1 MKVAKFEIFGAV
13 QGVGFRP
20 FVYKLSVDLGLKGE
34 VYNDGE
40 GVKII
45 VCADLS
51 ELQKSSIDKNFAPL
65 NLNEPN
71 SNEIQAQKV
80 SSSAAR
86 SLNSAESDSNKA
98 ANSSLNFA
106 SSNLN
111 ESSFSPQNAPNSPS
125 DLTGLPRDLAN
136 NLANLPDLDLTS
148 DSQAAASEKF
158 LPNLFETDLNEQDSI
173 LPASSDQ
180 NFVVQNSSQ
189 QRGISQNESPQGLQN
204 IKRDL
209 LGAKEDLK
217 GFKRNPQSTEQNPRE
232 EEILKIFEQRLRS
245 EAPPLC
251 RIDRIIR
258 TDLNTQDF
266 AQNFTDF
273 KITQSKEGRKFNP
286 ILPDFAICDQCKKEF
301 YDPQNPR
308 FHYPFINCTDC
319 GPRLSIIAALPY
331 DRANTT
337 MRAFEM
343 CEFCRGEYTDPLTR
357 RYHAEPISCPHCG
370 PQLFLCSAGG
380 EILSSGKEAIAR
392 TAELLRRG
400 QIGAIKGMGGFHI
413 VCDATNERAVRML
426 RTLKKRPS
434 KPFAI
439 MCRDAAQVWRA
450 ASLSAEEEALIDCN
464 VKPIVILKKREFV
477 WHTEA
482 GFAADFG
489 TQNLKARGENFISPR
504 FAGEQ
509 EESAQG
515 QGSALQNLRNLAA
528 QNFSTH
534 NAGVC
539 AEQGGLHSAQIFS
552 KTARRNFACDMLAAD
567 DSQSTAN
574 ESERAYDG
582 SDLQR
587 AAKNLSLPQA
597 EGGLELRHTTDK
609 LNLQPAADSQDL
621 RCVVNGLDSR
631 LATDKSISQNSANIQ
646 GLRHAANANLQSMDA
661 NSSLLQVAGE
671 LEPRQ
676 IINEPNLQLAAD
688 NRNSQCVAS
697 EPSPQQTINLQ
708 GSCSAQACTPDA
720 RGAHS
725 DSEGDFVR
733 LPASFSAIFKAGA
746 IFIAPSMAPNL
757 NKIGIFL
764 ANTGV
769 HLLLFEYFDR
779 PIVATSANISGEP
792 IIFNAEE
799 LRAKLGGVISFY
811 LDNDREILTPSDDSI
826 AFLQEFKK
834 EAASANVNDRTNDIY
849 TLETKAHSENMAQN
863 FEAPHTMSLPSID
876 TKSDLNVIIKR
887 QLNENTSNSKSDAL
901 KRANFKQSSKC
912 DPSEG
917 LQSSQ
922 VAVCE
927 LKNSQNLS
935 EKAKNE
941 QESAALGS
949 ICDAT
954 IADESTDAAIDSCD
968 AFSDDGRDVVA
979 SNDERDG
986 ASLNFKNSTTL
997 IDMKRRSPENAKNFK
1012 KAKGEQGAATL
1023 SDKFGAAPSNLK
1035 SDVAA
1040 SSEVKHNIAVPDSE
1054 RFVTSNSK
1062 RDATPG
1068 SQDTTLNFK
1077 NGVAALNFKSAND
1090 QASGIL
1096 NHALFLRTSRGMN
1109 PKIFPSKFQLK
1120 GTFLALGAELKN
1132 EFAIYKDGQ
1141 IFISPYIGDLKNVA
1155 TNERFF
1161 ALLNMF
1167 VRAYELK
1174 FDAVIADLHPQF
1186 SHTRFFEQRGYPVI
1200 RYQHHFAHLVSNLAQ
1215 NELLFSG
1222 KKYLGFCFDGTGYGT
1237 DGKIWGGEVMIF
1249 NEFGFNRVAKFDEIA
1264 LLGGENAI
1272 KNIYKLA
1279 LALIFKFNAKGAA
1292 HEFLAKFNAS
1302 EVANLEKITPRA
1314 VRSSSLGRLFDAF
1327 AAIICDLRAVSFDGE
1342 AGMRLENL
1350 YIDGCEQSYKFALK
1364 RANGVG
1370 VLSEKS
1376 LVGSVASP
1384 SEKFVAAKNPIRSA
1398 EREDKSGVCRGNSI
1412 DAAVRIAENFIGPI
1426 NRDSRATNSNSG
1438 ERFAAANVCSA
1449 AGKTENST
1457 SNSEAYDAEQNFA
1470 YAPNSTSARSLNSA
1484 GEINYDLSI
1493 NTANSTANSISN
1505 AAANS
1510 SDGEAPW
1517 SFGDECYVIDYK
1529 EAFLQALHDEPRLA
1543 ATKFI
1548 NAIANFIAE
1557 FAEGFG
1563 LEVVLSGGVF
1573 QNATLLNL
1581 TCEKLRARGIKFHLN
1596 RAVPCNDSGI
1606 AYGQLAAYISEI
1618 SR

>member
-1 MKVAKFEIFGAV
+1 MKVAKFEVFGAV

-20 FVYKLSVDLGLKGE
+20 FVYKLAVDLGLKGE

-51 ELQKSSIDKNFAPL
+51 EPQKGSIDKNSAPL
-65 NLNEPN
+65 NLDEPN

-80 SSSAAR
+80 SLSAAR

-98 ANSSLNFA
+98 ANSSQNFA

-111 ESSFSPQNAPNSPS
+111 ESPFSPQSAPSLPN
-125 DLTGLPRDLAN
+125 DLTGLSRDLSN
-136 NLANLPDLDLTS
+136 DLASLPDLDLTS
-148 DSQAAASEKF
+148 NLQAAASEKF
-158 LPNLFETDLNEQDSI
+158 LPNLFETDLNKQSSI
-173 LPASSDQ
+173 LPASLDQ
-180 NFVVQNSSQ
+180 NFVMQNSSQ
-189 QRGISQNESPQGLQN
+189 QCGTSQNESLQDLQN
-204 IKRDL
+204 TKCDLQDAKRDL
-209 LGAKEDLK
+209 Q
-217 GFKRNPQSTEQNPRE
+217 GFKYDSQSAEQDLCE
-232 EEILKIFEQRLRS
+232 EEILKIFERCLRS

-251 RIDRIIR
+251 RIDKIIR
-258 TDLNTQDF
+258 TDLNTQYF
-266 AQNFTDF
+266 TQNFTDF

-370 PQLFLCSAGG
+370 PQLFLCGADG
-380 EILSSGKEAIAR
+380 EILSSGEDAIAR

-439 MCRDAAQVWRA
+439 MCRDAAQAGRT

-477 WHTEA
+477 WRTEA

-489 TQNLKARGENFISPR
+489 AQNLKAQGENFISPR

-515 QGSALQNLRNLAA
+515 QGSALRNLRNSVE
-528 QNFSTH
+528 QNFSTQ
-534 NAGVC
+534 NVGVC

-552 KTARRNFACDMLAAD
+552 KTARRSFACDESVAD
-567 DSQSTAN
+567 KSSSRSAENELGCGSNGSGSQC
-574 ESERAYDG
+574 
-582 SDLQR
+582 

-597 EGGLELRHTTDK
+597 EGELELRHTTNN
-609 LNLQPAADSQDL
+609 LNLQSAVDSQDS
-621 RCVVNGLDSR
+621 RCAANEPDSR
-631 LATDKSISQNSANIQ
+631 LATDESISQNLANIQ
-646 GLRHAANANLQSMDA
+646 SLRHAANKADLQRS
-661 NSSLLQVAGE
+661 
-671 LEPRQ
+671 
-676 IINEPNLQLAAD
+676 
-688 NRNSQCVAS
+688 AS

-708 GSCSAQACTPDA
+708 GSCSAQACTADA

-725 DSEGDFVR
+725 DSESDFVR
-733 LPASFSAIFKAGA
+733 LPASFSAIFRASA
-746 IFIAPSMAPNL
+746 IFIAPSVAPNL

-792 IIFNAEE
+792 IIFNAKE

-826 AFLQEFKK
+826 AFLPQF
-834 EAASANVNDRTNDIY
+834 EARVSAPASKTTCNSSKISEPLPTY
-849 TLETKAHSENMAQN
+849 TEMKNSVQNLILAQN
-863 FEAPHTMSLPSID
+863 FVTNSATAQTLIAPQNFKENSTDGLNFESSQRLFDTDTSRDTANFTSGTSCCATNSAPQENQNDANSAAETNSD
-876 TKSDLNVIIKR
+876 CETKSARAASI
-887 QLNENTSNSKSDAL
+887 SNSAGALNSTNAVNLADAAKPANTTNLASYTNHSAESDAL
-901 KRANFKQSSKC
+901 DR
-912 DPSEG
+912 
-917 LQSSQ
+917 
-922 VAVCE
+922 
-927 LKNSQNLS
+927 
-935 EKAKNE
+935 
-941 QESAALGS
+941 
-949 ICDAT
+949 
-954 IADESTDAAIDSCD
+954 
-968 AFSDDGRDVVA
+968 
-979 SNDERDG
+979 
-986 ASLNFKNSTTL
+986 
-997 IDMKRRSPENAKNFK
+997 
-1012 KAKGEQGAATL
+1012 
-1023 SDKFGAAPSNLK
+1023 
-1035 SDVAA
+1035 
-1040 SSEVKHNIAVPDSE
+1040 
-1054 RFVTSNSK
+1054 
-1062 RDATPG
+1062 
-1068 SQDTTLNFK
+1068 
-1077 NGVAALNFKSAND
+1077 
-1090 QASGIL
+1090 
-1096 NHALFLRTSRGMN
+1096 ALFLRTSRGMN
-1109 PKIFPSKFQLK
+1109 PKIFPSKFHLK

-1161 ALLNMF
+1161 ALLDMF

-1186 SHTRFFEQRGYPVI
+1186 SHTRFFEQRGYPVV
-1200 RYQHHFAHLVSNLAQ
+1200 RYQHHFAHLVSSLAQ
-1215 NELLFSG
+1215 NDLLFSG

-1237 DGKIWGGEVMIF
+1237 DGTIWGGEVMLF
-1249 NEFGFNRVAKFDEIA
+1249 DPRGYRRVAKFDEIA
-1264 LLGGENAI
+1264 LIGGENAI

-1279 LALIFKFNAKGAA
+1279 LALVFKFNAKGAA
-1292 HEFLAKFNAS
+1292 REFLAKFSAS
-1302 EVANLEKITPRA
+1302 EVANLEKIAPRV

-1327 AAIICDLRAVSFDGE
+1327 AAVICDLRAISFDGE

-1350 YIDGCEQSYKFALK
+1350 YIEGCEQSYRFALK
-1364 RANGVG
+1364 RANGVV
-1370 VLSEKS
+1370 VLSDKS
-1376 LVGSVASP
+1376 HVGGVASP

-1398 EREDKSGVCRGNSI
+1398 ERNDSSSVCAGNST
-1412 DAAVRIAENFIGPI
+1412 DGAVGVAENF
-1426 NRDSRATNSNSG
+1426 NDSIDCNSCPANFASG

-1484 GEINYDLSI
+1484 GEINYNLSI

-1517 SFGDECYVIDYK
+1517 SLGDECYVIDYK
-1529 EAFLQALHDEPRLA
+1529 EAFLQALSDEPRLA

-1548 NAIANFIAE
+1548 NAIANFIAK

-1563 LEVVLSGGVF
+1563 LEVALSGGVF

-1581 TCEKLRARGIKFHLN
+1581 TCEKLRERGIKFHLN
-1596 RAVPCNDSGI
+1596 RAIPCNDSGI
-1606 AYGQLAAYISEI
+1606 AYGQLAAYLSEI

>member
-1 MKVAKFEIFGAV
+1 MKAAKFEVFGAV

-20 FVYKLSVDLGLKGE
+20 FVYKLAVDLGLKGE

-45 VCADLS
+45 VCADLFGA
-51 ELQKSSIDKNFAPL
+51 QQNPVDKNFAPL
-65 NLNEPN
+65 NLDESN

-80 SSSAAR
+80 SLSAAR
-86 SLNSAESDSNKA
+86 SLNSTEADSGETA
-98 ANSSLNFA
+98 SSSLNFTG
-106 SSNLN
+106 SNL
-111 ESSFSPQNAPNSPS
+111 SQDSISPQSAPN
-125 DLTGLPRDLAN
+125 LPNNSVGSLRDLAN
-136 NLANLPDLDLTS
+136 DLANLPDLTSLPHDLTG

-158 LPNLFETDLNEQDSI
+158 LPNLSELNLNGQGSI
-173 LPASSDQ
+173 LPALPEQ
-180 NFVVQNSSQ
+180 NLCSQ
-189 QRGISQNESPQGLQN
+189 DLQ
-204 IKRDL
+204 DS
-209 LGAKEDLK
+209 
-217 GFKRNPQSTEQNPRE
+217 KRNLQSTEQDLPE

-258 TDLNTQDF
+258 ADINTQDF

-343 CEFCRGEYTDPLTR
+343 CEFCRGEYTNPLTR

-370 PQLFLCSAGG
+370 PQLFLCGTGG
-380 EILSSGKEAIAR
+380 EILSSGEEAIAY

-426 RTLKKRPS
+426 RMLKKRPS

-439 MCRDAAQVWRA
+439 MCRDAAQAWRT

-477 WHTEA
+477 WRTEA

-489 TQNLKARGENFISPR
+489 TQTSKAKGENTISPK
-504 FAGEQ
+504 FTSEQ
-509 EESAQG
+509 EDSAQG
-515 QGSALQNLRNLAA
+515 QGFVLQNLRNCAA
-528 QNFSTH
+528 QNF
-534 NAGVC
+534 NMQNVGVC

-552 KTARRNFACDMLAAD
+552 KPARRSFACDASIAG
-567 DSQSTAN
+567 DSRSAEN
-574 ESERAYDG
+574 ELGRASNKSG
-582 SDLQR
+582 LQC

-597 EGGLELRHTTDK
+597 EGELELRHIANE
-609 LNLQPAADSQDL
+609 LNLQSAADSQDSQFAAK
-621 RCVVNGLDSR
+621 RSDSW
-631 LATDKSISQNSANIQ
+631 LATDESISQNSANMQ
-646 GLRHAANANLQSMDA
+646 GLRYAANANLQSIDA

-671 LEPRQ
+671 LEQRQ
-676 IINEPNLQLAAD
+676 TINEPNLQLAAD

-708 GSCSAQACTPDA
+708 GSCSAQVCTTDV
-720 RGAHS
+720 RSAHS
-725 DSEGDFVR
+725 DSEVDFVR
-733 LPASFSAIFKAGA
+733 LPASFSAIFRAGA
-746 IFIAPSMAPNL
+746 IFIAPSVAPNL

-799 LRAKLGGVISFY
+799 LREKLGGVISFY

-826 AFLQEFKK
+826 AFLPQF
-834 EAASANVNDRTNDIY
+834 EARASAPSSKTAHNSGKISAPLPTY
-849 TLETKAHSENMAQN
+849 TEIRSSAQN
-863 FEAPHTMSLPSID
+863 SILAQNSVINSADAQTLTAPQ
-876 TKSDLNVIIKR
+876 NF
-887 QLNENTSNSKSDAL
+887 NEN
-901 KRANFKQSSKC
+901 
-912 DPSEG
+912 
-917 LQSSQ
+917 
-922 VAVCE
+922 
-927 LKNSQNLS
+927 
-935 EKAKNE
+935 
-941 QESAALGS
+941 SA
-949 ICDAT
+949 
-954 IADESTDAAIDSCD
+954 
-968 AFSDDGRDVVA
+968 DGRDCESSQRVFDTDTSRDTA
-979 SNDERDG
+979 NFTSGTSCRAINSAPQKNQNDANSAAEINSDCETKSARG
-986 ASLNFKNSTTL
+986 ASISNSASALNST
-997 IDMKRRSPENAKNFK
+997 NAANL
-1012 KAKGEQGAATL
+1012 ADAA
-1023 SDKFGAAPSNLK
+1023 
-1035 SDVAA
+1035 
-1040 SSEVKHNIAVPDSE
+1040 
-1054 RFVTSNSK
+1054 
-1062 RDATPG
+1062 
-1068 SQDTTLNFK
+1068 
-1077 NGVAALNFKSAND
+1077 KSANTANS
-1090 QASGIL
+1090 ASYTNL
-1096 NHALFLRTSRGMN
+1096 SAEADALDRALFLRTSRGMN

-1161 ALLNMF
+1161 ALLDMF

-1186 SHTRFFEQRGYPVI
+1186 SHTRFFEQRGYPVV

-1215 NELLFSG
+1215 NDLLSSG

-1237 DGKIWGGEVMIF
+1237 DGTIWGGEVMVF
-1249 NEFGFNRVAKFDEIA
+1249 DPRGYRRVAKFDEIA
-1264 LLGGENAI
+1264 LIGGENAI

-1279 LALIFKFNAKGAA
+1279 LALVFKFNVKDAA
-1292 HEFLAKFNAS
+1292 REFLAKFSAS
-1302 EVANLEKITPRA
+1302 EVANLEKIAPRA

-1327 AAIICDLRAVSFDGE
+1327 AAVICDLRAVSFDGE

-1350 YIDGCEQSYKFALK
+1350 YIQGCEQSYKFRLK
-1364 RANGVG
+1364 KAG
-1370 VLSEKS
+1370 
-1376 LVGSVASP
+1376 
-1384 SEKFVAAKNPIRSA
+1384 
-1398 EREDKSGVCRGNSI
+1398 
-1412 DAAVRIAENFIGPI
+1412 ENFIQNAPYSASQQRGADDLRHETQREAGQGVLNVQ
-1426 NRDSRATNSNSG
+1426 NRSGAKNSCALQGDFKKLEGDTASKDWLEWAARNIAGSDEKNTNV
-1438 ERFAAANVCSA
+1438 AANFIEQASA
-1449 AGKTENST
+1449 MNLI
-1457 SNSEAYDAEQNFA
+1457 NSE
-1470 YAPNSTSARSLNSA
+1470 SK
-1484 GEINYDLSI
+1484 
-1493 NTANSTANSISN
+1493 N
-1505 AAANS
+1505 AADADQSPQN
-1510 SDGEAPW
+1510 ETCAP
-1517 SFGDECYVIDYK
+1517 SFEGECYVIDYE
-1529 EAFLQALHDEPRLA
+1529 EAFLQALNDEPRLA

-1548 NAIANFIAE
+1548 NGLANFIAE
-1557 FAEGFG
+1557 FADGFE

-1581 TCEKLRARGIKFHLN
+1581 TCKKLRERGIKFHLN
-1596 RAVPCNDSGI
+1596 CKIPCNDSGI
-1606 AYGQLAAYISEI
+1606 AYGQLAAYLSEI

>member
-1 MKVAKFEIFGAV
+1 MLAKQFLRRTIYESTCMKAAKFEVFGAV

-20 FVYKLSVDLGLKGE
+20 FVYKLAVDLGLKGE

-51 ELQKSSIDKNFAPL
+51 ELQKGSIDKNSAPL

-86 SLNSAESDSNKA
+86 SLNSAESDSNKT

-111 ESSFSPQNAPNSPS
+111 ENSFSPHSTPSLPN
-125 DLTGLPRDLAN
+125 DLTGSSRDLAN
-136 NLANLPDLDLTS
+136 GLAGMPDLTS
-148 DSQAAASEKF
+148 LPHDLTDDLQAAASEKF
-158 LPNLFETDLNEQDSI
+158 LPNLFETDLNEQGSI

-180 NFVVQNSSQ
+180 NFIVQNSSQ
-189 QRGISQNESPQGLQN
+189 QCGISHNESLQDLQN
-204 IKRDL
+204 IKYDL
-209 LGAKEDLK
+209 QGAKGNLQ
-217 GFKRNPQSTEQNPRE
+217 GFKHDSQSVEQDLRE
-232 EEILKIFEQRLRS
+232 AEILKIFEQRLRS

-258 TDLNTQDF
+258 TEINTQDF
-266 AQNFTDF
+266 TQNFTDF

-331 DRANTT
+331 DRSNTT

-370 PQLFLCSAGG
+370 PQLFLCGAGG
-380 EILSSGKEAIAR
+380 EILSSGAEAIAL

-439 MCRDAAQVWRA
+439 MCRDAAQAGRT
-450 ASLSAEEEALIDCN
+450 ASLSAEEKALINSN

-477 WHTEA
+477 WRTLA

-489 TQNLKARGENFISPR
+489 TQNLKAQSKNPISPR

-509 EESAQG
+509 EKSAQG
-515 QGSALQNLRNLAA
+515 QGSELQNLRNSAA
-528 QNFSTH
+528 QNFSTQ
-534 NAGVC
+534 NAEVF
-539 AEQGGLHSAQIFS
+539 AEQGVLQSAQILS

-574 ESERAYDG
+574 ESERAYDR
-582 SDLQR
+582 SDLQH
-587 AAKNLSLPQA
+587 AAKNLSSPQV
-597 EGGLELRHTTDK
+597 EGGLELHQAIDK
-609 LNLQPAADSQDL
+609 LNLQSAVDG
-621 RCVVNGLDSR
+621 RDSR
-631 LATDKSISQNSANIQ
+631 CAANELDFWLATDESISQNSADIQ
-646 GLRHAANANLQSMDA
+646 GLRHAEDGIDLQR
-661 NSSLLQVAGE
+661 VA
-671 LEPRQ
+671 
-676 IINEPNLQLAAD
+676 
-688 NRNSQCVAS
+688 C
-697 EPSPQQTINLQ
+697 EPSPQQTINSQ
-708 GSCSAQACTPDA
+708 DSCSAQMCVAEA
-720 RGAHS
+720 HGAYS
-725 DSEGDFVR
+725 DNGGDFVR

-746 IFIAPSMAPNL
+746 IFIAPSVAPNL

-792 IIFNAEE
+792 IIFSGEE

-811 LDNDREILTPSDDSI
+811 LDNDRKILTPSDDSI
-826 AFLQEFKK
+826 AFLPPFEAQTLAPDSKTACNSNAISESLPTCVKTENSAKNLTLAQNSATAQTLIAPQNFKENFADRRNFENSQRPSDTDASCDVVNFTSK
-834 EAASANVNDRTNDIY
+834 TSCDGTNSAPQKNQDDVNSAAEVKPVCETKSACAADLANLANEVNFTSSANFANAAKPASSANLVRCTNFS
-849 TLETKAHSENMAQN
+849 A
-863 FEAPHTMSLPSID
+863 EAD
-876 TKSDLNVIIKR
+876 
-887 QLNENTSNSKSDAL
+887 
-901 KRANFKQSSKC
+901 
-912 DPSEG
+912 
-917 LQSSQ
+917 
-922 VAVCE
+922 
-927 LKNSQNLS
+927 
-935 EKAKNE
+935 
-941 QESAALGS
+941 
-949 ICDAT
+949 
-954 IADESTDAAIDSCD
+954 
-968 AFSDDGRDVVA
+968 
-979 SNDERDG
+979 
-986 ASLNFKNSTTL
+986 SLN
-997 IDMKRRSPENAKNFK
+997 R
-1012 KAKGEQGAATL
+1012 
-1023 SDKFGAAPSNLK
+1023 
-1035 SDVAA
+1035 
-1040 SSEVKHNIAVPDSE
+1040 
-1054 RFVTSNSK
+1054 
-1062 RDATPG
+1062 
-1068 SQDTTLNFK
+1068 
-1077 NGVAALNFKSAND
+1077 
-1090 QASGIL
+1090 
-1096 NHALFLRTSRGMN
+1096 ALFLRTSRGMN

-1132 EFAIYKDGQ
+1132 QFAIYKDGQ

-1161 ALLNMF
+1161 ALLDMF

-1186 SHTRFFEQRGYPVI
+1186 SHTRFFEQRGYPVV

-1215 NELLFSG
+1215 NDLLFSG

-1237 DGKIWGGEVMIF
+1237 DGTIWGGEVMIF
-1249 NEFGFNRVAKFDEIA
+1249 DPHGYRRVAKFDEIA
-1264 LLGGENAI
+1264 LIGGENAI

-1279 LALIFKFNAKGAA
+1279 LALIFKFDAKNAAR
-1292 HEFLAKFNAS
+1292 EFLAKFNAS
-1302 EVANLEKITPRA
+1302 EVANLEKIAPRA

-1327 AAIICDLRAVSFDGE
+1327 AAVICDLRAVSFDGE

-1350 YIDGCEQSYKFALK
+1350 YIQGCEQSYKFRLK
-1364 RANGVG
+1364 KAG
-1370 VLSEKS
+1370 
-1376 LVGSVASP
+1376 
-1384 SEKFVAAKNPIRSA
+1384 
-1398 EREDKSGVCRGNSI
+1398 
-1412 DAAVRIAENFIGPI
+1412 ENFIQNAPHFALQQQSADDLAREAGQGGL
-1426 NRDSRATNSNSG
+1426 NAQNHSGVKDSCALQGDFKELVNDTASKG
-1438 ERFAAANVCSA
+1438 KLGSA
-1449 AGKTENST
+1449 AQNIAEGSGKKDES
-1457 SNSEAYDAEQNFA
+1457 
-1470 YAPNSTSARSLNSA
+1470 SA
-1484 GEINYDLSI
+1484 
-1493 NTANSTANSISN
+1493 ANSINQASALNLINSESKN
-1505 AAANS
+1505 AADADQILQN
-1510 SDGEAPW
+1510 GACAP
-1517 SFGDECYVIDYK
+1517 SFEGECYVIDYE
-1529 EAFLQALHDEPRLA
+1529 EAFLQALRDEPRLA

-1548 NAIANFIAE
+1548 NAIANFITD
-1557 FAEGFG
+1557 FAEGAG
-1563 LEVVLSGGVF
+1563 LEVALSGGVF

-1596 RAVPCNDSGI
+1596 RAIPCNDSGI
-1606 AYGQLAAYISEI
+1606 AYGQLAAYLSEI

>member
-1 MKVAKFEIFGAV
+1 MKAAKFEIFGAV

-20 FVYKLSVDLGLKGE
+20 FVYKLAVDLGLKGK

-45 VCADLS
+45 VCADLFGAQQNS
-51 ELQKSSIDKNFAPL
+51 VDKNFAPL
-65 NLNEPN
+65 NLDEPN

-80 SSSAAR
+80 SLSAAR
-86 SLNSAESDSNKA
+86 SLNSTKSDSNETA
-98 ANSSLNFA
+98 SSSLNFTGL
-106 SSNLN
+106 NLN
-111 ESSFSPQNAPNSPS
+111 LNSISPQSAPN
-125 DLTGLPRDLAN
+125 LPNDSAGSLRDLAN
-136 NLANLPDLDLTS
+136 DLANPPDLTS
-148 DSQAAASEKF
+148 LPHDLARDFQAAASEKF
-158 LPNLFETDLNEQDSI
+158 LPNLSELNLNGQGSISPALPEQNLRSQDLQDS
-173 LPASSDQ
+173 
-180 NFVVQNSSQ
+180 
-189 QRGISQNESPQGLQN
+189 
-204 IKRDL
+204 
-209 LGAKEDLK
+209 
-217 GFKRNPQSTEQNPRE
+217 KRNPQSAEQDPRE

-251 RIDRIIR
+251 RIDRIVR
-258 TDLNTQDF
+258 AEVNTQDF

-331 DRANTT
+331 DRVNTT

-370 PQLFLCSAGG
+370 PQLFLCSADG
-380 EILSSGKEAIAR
+380 EILSSGEDAIAR

-439 MCRDAAQVWRA
+439 MCRDAAQVGRT

-477 WHTEA
+477 WRTEA

-489 TQNLKARGENFISPR
+489 TQNLKARGENSISPK
-504 FAGEQ
+504 FAGNPEDLAQEQ
-509 EESAQG
+509 D
-515 QGSALQNLRNLAA
+515 SALQILRNCAA
-528 QNFSTH
+528 QNFSSQ

-539 AEQGGLHSAQIFS
+539 AERGGLHSAQIFS
-552 KTARRNFACDMLAAD
+552 KTVRRNFACDASVAG
-567 DSQSTAN
+567 DSRSAEN
-574 ESERAYDG
+574 EQGRASNG
-582 SDLQR
+582 SGSQY
-587 AAKNLSLPQA
+587 AAKNFNSPQTT
-597 EGGLELRHTTDK
+597 GRLEPQRTTND
-609 LNLQPAADSQDL
+609 LNLQLAVDNRDSQCATKESDF
-621 RCVVNGLDSR
+621 R
-631 LATDKSISQNSANIQ
+631 LGADESISQNSANMQ
-646 GLRHAANANLQSMDA
+646 GLRHAEDEVDLQRVACESDLRQKI
-661 NSSLLQVAGE
+661 NS
-671 LEPRQ
+671 
-676 IINEPNLQLAAD
+676 
-688 NRNSQCVAS
+688 
-697 EPSPQQTINLQ
+697 Q
-708 GSCSAQACTPDA
+708 GSCSVQACVADA
-720 RGAHS
+720 HGACSTNRG
-725 DSEGDFVR
+725 GFVR
-733 LPASFSAIFKAGA
+733 LPASFSAIFKAST
-746 IFIAPSMAPNL
+746 IFIAPSVAPNL

-792 IIFNAEE
+792 IIFSSEE

-834 EAASANVNDRTNDIY
+834 EAASARANDRTHNIY
-849 TLETKAHSENMAQN
+849 TLETRAHSENMAQN
-863 FEAPHTMSLPSID
+863 FEAPHAMSLPSID

-887 QLNENTSNSKSDAL
+887 QPNENTSNSKSDDL
-901 KRANFKQSSKC
+901 KRANSKQGSKR

-935 EKAKNE
+935 KKAKNE

-949 ICDAT
+949 ICDAAA
-954 IADESTDAAIDSCD
+954 ADESADAAIDSCD
-968 AFSDDGRDVVA
+968 TLSDDGHNVVA

-986 ASLNFKNSTTL
+986 ASLNFKNGMAL

-1012 KAKGEQGAATL
+1012 KAKGEQGASTL

-1040 SSEVKHNIAVPDSE
+1040 SSEVMHNIAVLDSE
-1054 RFVTSNSK
+1054 RFATSNSK
-1062 RDATPG
+1062 RGATPG

-1096 NHALFLRTSRGMN
+1096 NRALFLRTSRGMN

-1132 EFAIYKDGQ
+1132 QFAIYKDGQ

-1161 ALLNMF
+1161 ALLDMF

-1237 DGKIWGGEVMIF
+1237 DGTIWGGEVMVF
-1249 NEFGFNRVAKFDEIA
+1249 DPHGYHRVAKFDEIA
-1264 LLGGENAI
+1264 LIGGENAI

-1279 LALIFKFNAKGAA
+1279 LALIFKFNTKDAA
-1292 HEFLAKFNAS
+1292 CEFLAKFNAS
-1302 EVANLEKITPRA
+1302 EVANLEKIAPRS

-1327 AAIICDLRAVSFDGE
+1327 AAVICDLRAVSFDGE

-1364 RANGVG
+1364 KAGAA
-1370 VLSEKS
+1370 SEAGIFDEIKS
-1376 LVGSVASP
+1376 SIDSAVRMP
-1384 SEKFVAAKNPIRSA
+1384 EKFGAAKNPIRSA

-1412 DAAVRIAENFIGPI
+1412 DAAVRITENFSGSI

-1438 ERFAAANVCSA
+1438 ERFAATNAANVCGSASDAENSA
-1449 AGKTENST
+1449 ANST
-1457 SNSEAYDAEQNFA
+1457 IGDTEQNFI
-1470 YAPNSTSARSLNSA
+1470 YAPNSTNARSLNSA

-1517 SFGDECYVIDYK
+1517 SLGGECYVIDYE
-1529 EAFLQALHDEPRLA
+1529 EAFLQALRDEPRLA

-1548 NAIANFIAE
+1548 NGLANFIAE

-1563 LEVVLSGGVF
+1563 LEVALSGGVF

-1581 TCEKLRARGIKFHLN
+1581 TCEKLRERGIKFHLN

-1606 AYGQLAAYISEI
+1606 AYGQLAAYLSEI

>member
-1 MKVAKFEIFGAV
+1 MKAAKFEVFGAV

-20 FVYKLSVDLGLKGE
+20 FVYKLAVDLGLKGE

-51 ELQKSSIDKNFAPL
+51 EPQKGSIDKNSAPL
-65 NLNEPN
+65 NFDQPNFNEN
-71 SNEIQAQKV
+71 QAQKV
-80 SSSAAR
+80 SLSAAR
-86 SLNSAESDSNKA
+86 SLNSTESDSNKA
-98 ANSSLNFA
+98 TNSSRNFA

-111 ESSFSPQNAPNSPS
+111 ESSFSPQSTPNSQN
-125 DLTGLPRDLAN
+125 DLTGLPRDLTN
-136 NLANLPDLDLTS
+136 DLANLPDLTS
-148 DSQAAASEKF
+148 DLQAAASEKF
-158 LPNLFETDLNEQDSI
+158 LPNLFKTDLNEQGSI

-180 NFVVQNSSQ
+180 NFIVQNSSQ
-189 QRGISQNESPQGLQN
+189 QRGMSQNESSQGLQN

-209 LGAKEDLK
+209 QGAKRDLQS
-217 GFKRNPQSTEQNPRE
+217 FKRNPQSAGQDLRE

-258 TDLNTQDF
+258 VEINTQDF
-266 AQNFTDF
+266 TQNFTDF

-343 CEFCRGEYTDPLTR
+343 CEFCRSEYTDPLTR

-370 PQLFLCSAGG
+370 PQLFLCGTGG
-380 EILSSGKEAIAR
+380 EILSSGEDAIAR

-439 MCRDAAQVWRA
+439 MCRNAAQAGRA

-477 WHTEA
+477 WRTEA

-504 FAGEQ
+504 FVSEQ
-509 EESAQG
+509 EEAAQG
-515 QGSALQNLRNLAA
+515 QGSALQNLRNSAA
-528 QNFSTH
+528 QKFSTQGAE
-534 NAGVC
+534 NC
-539 AEQGGLHSAQIFS
+539 AKQGRLQSAQIFS
-552 KTARRNFACDMLAAD
+552 KTARRNFACDMLTAD
-567 DSQSTAN
+567 DSQCAAN
-574 ESERAYDG
+574 ELGRTSNG
-582 SDLQR
+582 SGSQYV
-587 AAKNLSLPQA
+587 AKNLNSPQA
-597 EGGLELRHTTDK
+597 EGGLELRHTANE
-609 LNLQPAADSQDL
+609 LNLQSAVDSQDSQ
-621 RCVVNGLDSR
+621 CVANEPDFR
-631 LATDKSISQNSANIQ
+631 LATDESISLNSADIQ
-646 GLRHAANANLQSMDA
+646 DLRHAECRVDLQ
-661 NSSLLQVAGE
+661 
-671 LEPRQ
+671 R
-676 IINEPNLQLAAD
+676 AA
-688 NRNSQCVAS
+688 C
-697 EPSPQQTINLQ
+697 EPSPQQTINSQ
-708 GSCSAQACTPDA
+708 GSCSAQACVADA
-720 RGAHS
+720 HGAYS
-725 DSEGDFVR
+725 DNMGNFVR
-733 LPASFSAIFKAGA
+733 LPASFSAIFRAGA
-746 IFIAPSMAPNL
+746 IFIAPSVAPNL

-792 IIFNAEE
+792 IIFSSEE

-826 AFLQEFKK
+826 AFLQELKK
-834 EAASANVNDRTNDIY
+834 GVGGAKANDRTHDIY
-849 TLETKAHSENMAQN
+849 TLETRAHSKNMVQN
-863 FEAPHTMSLPSID
+863 FEAPHAMSLPSID

-887 QLNENTSNSKSDAL
+887 QPNENTSNSKSDAL
-901 KRANFKQSSKC
+901 KRANSKQSSKC

-954 IADESTDAAIDSCD
+954 IAYESTDAAIDSCD

-1023 SDKFGAAPSNLK
+1023 SDKFGAAPSKLK

-1096 NHALFLRTSRGMN
+1096 NRALFLRTSRGMN

-1132 EFAIYKDGQ
+1132 QFAIYKDGQ

-1161 ALLNMF
+1161 ALLDMF

-1215 NELLFSG
+1215 NDLLFSG

-1237 DGKIWGGEVMIF
+1237 DGTIWGGEVMIF
-1249 NEFGFNRVAKFDEIA
+1249 DPRGYRRVAKFDEIA
-1264 LLGGENAI
+1264 LIGGENAI

-1279 LALIFKFNAKGAA
+1279 LALVFKFNAKNAA
-1292 HEFLAKFNAS
+1292 REFLAKFSAS
-1302 EVANLEKITPRA
+1302 EVANLEKIVPRA

-1327 AAIICDLRAVSFDGE
+1327 AAVICNLRAVSFDGE

-1350 YIDGCEQSYKFALK
+1350 YIQGCEQSYKFRLKKAGENFTQNAPHSALQQ
-1364 RANGVG
+1364 
-1370 VLSEKS
+1370 
-1376 LVGSVASP
+1376 
-1384 SEKFVAAKNPIRSA
+1384 RSA
-1398 EREDKSGVCRGNSI
+1398 DDLAHEAEKGDLNAQDRSAMKDSCALQGDFKKLANDTASKGKLGSTAQN
-1412 DAAVRIAENFIGPI
+1412 IAEN
-1426 NRDSRATNSNSG
+1426 SG
-1438 ERFAAANVCSA
+1438 KKNESFA
-1449 AGKTENST
+1449 
-1457 SNSEAYDAEQNFA
+1457 
-1470 YAPNSTSARSLNSA
+1470 
-1484 GEINYDLSI
+1484 
-1493 NTANSTANSISN
+1493 ANSINQASALN
-1505 AAANS
+1505 LINS
-1510 SDGEAPW
+1510 ESKDASSADQSPQNRACVPSLG
-1517 SFGDECYVIDYK
+1517 GECYVIDYK
-1529 EAFLQALHDEPRLA
+1529 EAFLQALRDESRLA

-1581 TCEKLRARGIKFHLN
+1581 TCAKLRARGIKFHLN
-1596 RAVPCNDSGI
+1596 REIPCNDSGI
-1606 AYGQLAAYISEI
+1606 AYGQLAAYLSEI

>member
-1 MKVAKFEIFGAV
+1 MKAAKFEVFGAV

-20 FVYKLSVDLGLKGE
+20 FVYKLAVDLGLKGE

-51 ELQKSSIDKNFAPL
+51 EPQKGLIDKNSATL
-65 NLNEPN
+65 NLSEPN

-80 SSSAAR
+80 SLSAAQ
-86 SLNSAESDSNKA
+86 SLNSAESDSSETA
-98 ANSSLNFA
+98 SSSLNFT

-111 ESSFSPQNAPNSPS
+111 PNSILPQSVPS
-125 DLTGLPRDLAN
+125 SPNNSVGLPRDLTN
-136 NLANLPDLDLTS
+136 DLANLPDLTSLPYDLTS
-148 DSQAAASEKF
+148 DLQAVASEKF
-158 LPNLFETDLNEQDSI
+158 LPNLFETDLNEQGSISLALPEQNLCSQDLQDS
-173 LPASSDQ
+173 
-180 NFVVQNSSQ
+180 
-189 QRGISQNESPQGLQN
+189 
-204 IKRDL
+204 KH
-209 LGAKEDLK
+209 
-217 GFKRNPQSTEQNPRE
+217 NPQSAEQDLRE
-232 EEILKIFEQRLRS
+232 AEILKIFEQRLRS

-251 RIDRIIR
+251 RIDKIIR
-258 TDLNTQDF
+258 TDLNMQDF
-266 AQNFTDF
+266 TQNFTDF

-337 MRAFEM
+337 MMAFEM

-370 PQLFLCSAGG
+370 PQLFLCGAGG
-380 EILSSGKEAIAR
+380 EILSSGEEAIAR

-439 MCRDAAQVWRA
+439 MCRDAAQAWRA

-477 WHTEA
+477 WRTLT

-489 TQNLKARGENFISPR
+489 TQNLKAQGKNPISPR
-504 FAGEQ
+504 FAGKQ
-509 EESAQG
+509 EESAQW
-515 QGSALQNLRNLAA
+515 QGSELRNLRNFAA
-528 QNFSTH
+528 QNFNIQSTEDY
-534 NAGVC
+534 V
-539 AEQGGLHSAQIFS
+539 EQGGLQNAQIFS
-552 KTARRNFACDMLAAD
+552 KTTHRNFACDTLAAD
-567 DSQSTAN
+567 DLQSATN
-574 ESERAYDG
+574 ELERAYDG
-582 SDLQR
+582 SDLQC
-587 AAKNLSLPQA
+587 AAKNLSSLQA
-597 EGGLELRHTTDK
+597 EGGLELRHTTNN
-609 LNLQPAADSQDL
+609 LNLQPAVDSQDS
-621 RCVVNGLDSR
+621 RCAANEPDSR
-631 LATDKSISQNSANIQ
+631 LAPDESISQNSANIQ
-646 GLRHAANANLQSMDA
+646 GLRHVEDGVDLQRA
-661 NSSLLQVAGE
+661 T
-671 LEPRQ
+671 
-676 IINEPNLQLAAD
+676 
-688 NRNSQCVAS
+688 C
-697 EPSPQQTINLQ
+697 EPSPEQTINSE
-708 GSCSAQACTPDA
+708 GSCSAQACVA
-720 RGAHS
+720 EAHGACSANRGN
-725 DSEGDFVR
+725 FVR
-733 LPASFSAIFKAGA
+733 LSASFSAIFKAGA
-746 IFIAPSMAPNL
+746 IFIAPSVAPNL

-792 IIFNAEE
+792 IIFSSEE
-799 LRAKLGGVISFY
+799 LRAKLGSVISFY

-834 EAASANVNDRTNDIY
+834 EAASARANDRTHNIY
-849 TLETKAHSENMAQN
+849 TLETRAHSENMAQN
-863 FEAPHTMSLPSID
+863 FEAPHAMSLPSID

-887 QLNENTSNSKSDAL
+887 QPNENTSNSKSDDL
-901 KRANFKQSSKC
+901 KRANSKQGSKR

-935 EKAKNE
+935 KKAKNE

-949 ICDAT
+949 ICDAAA
-954 IADESTDAAIDSCD
+954 ADESADAAIDSCD
-968 AFSDDGRDVVA
+968 TLSDDGHNVVA

-986 ASLNFKNSTTL
+986 ASLNFKNGVAL

-1012 KAKGEQGAATL
+1012 KAKGEQGASTL

-1040 SSEVKHNIAVPDSE
+1040 SSEVMHNIAVLDSE
-1054 RFVTSNSK
+1054 RFATSNSK
-1062 RDATPG
+1062 RGATPG

-1096 NHALFLRTSRGMN
+1096 NRALFLRTSRGMN
-1109 PKIFPSKFQLK
+1109 PKIFPSKFHAK

-1161 ALLNMF
+1161 ALLDMF

-1186 SHTRFFEQRGYPVI
+1186 SHTRFFERRGYPVV

-1237 DGKIWGGEVMIF
+1237 DGTIWGGEVMIF
-1249 NEFGFNRVAKFDEIA
+1249 DPHGYRRVAKFDEIA
-1264 LLGGENAI
+1264 LIGGENAI
-1272 KNIYKLA
+1272 KSIYKLA
-1279 LALIFKFNAKGAA
+1279 LALIFKFNAKNTAR
-1292 HEFLAKFNAS
+1292 EFLARFSAS
-1302 EVANLEKITPRA
+1302 EIVNLEKIAPRA

-1327 AAIICDLRAVSFDGE
+1327 AAVICDLRAVSFDGE

-1350 YIDGCEQSYKFALK
+1350 YIDGCEQSYKFRLKKAGENFTQNAPYSASQQRSADDLRHETQRKAGQGGLNVQNNSDAKNSCALRGDFK
-1364 RANGVG
+1364 KLEGDT
-1370 VLSEKS
+1370 
-1376 LVGSVASP
+1376 ASKDWL
-1384 SEKFVAAKNPIRSA
+1384 ERAAKNIA
-1398 EREDKSGVCRGNSI
+1398 GDGEKNTNVAVNSI
-1412 DAAVRIAENFIGPI
+1412 KQA
-1426 NRDSRATNSNSG
+1426 
-1438 ERFAAANVCSA
+1438 
-1449 AGKTENST
+1449 ST
-1457 SNSEAYDAEQNFA
+1457 LNLINSE
-1470 YAPNSTSARSLNSA
+1470 SK
-1484 GEINYDLSI
+1484 
-1493 NTANSTANSISN
+1493 N
-1505 AAANS
+1505 AADADQILQN
-1510 SDGEAPW
+1510 GACAP
-1517 SFGDECYVIDYK
+1517 SFEGECYVIDYE
-1529 EAFLQALHDEPRLA
+1529 EAFLQALRDEPRLA

-1581 TCEKLRARGIKFHLN
+1581 TCEKLRERGIKFYLN
-1596 RAVPCNDSGI
+1596 REIPCNDSGI
-1606 AYGQLAAYISEI
+1606 AYGQLAAYLSGL

>member
-1 MKVAKFEIFGAV
+1 MKAAKFEVFGAV

-20 FVYKLSVDLGLKGE
+20 FVYKLAVDLGLKGE

-45 VCADLS
+45 VCADLFGAQQNS
-51 ELQKSSIDKNFAPL
+51 VDKNFAPL
-65 NLNEPN
+65 NLDEPN

-80 SSSAAR
+80 SLSAAR
-86 SLNSAESDSNKA
+86 SLNSTESDSNETA
-98 ANSSLNFA
+98 SLSLNFTGL
-106 SSNLN
+106 NLN
-111 ESSFSPQNAPNSPS
+111 PNSISPQSAPN
-125 DLTGLPRDLAN
+125 LPNDSAGSLRDLAN
-136 NLANLPDLDLTS
+136 DLANPHDLTS
-148 DSQAAASEKF
+148 LSHDLTRDFQAAASEKF
-158 LPNLFETDLNEQDSI
+158 LPNLSELNLNEQGSI
-173 LPASSDQ
+173 LLALPEQ
-180 NFVVQNSSQ
+180 NLRSQ
-189 QRGISQNESPQGLQN
+189 DLQGS
-204 IKRDL
+204 
-209 LGAKEDLK
+209 
-217 GFKRNPQSTEQNPRE
+217 KRNPQSAEQDLRE

-251 RIDRIIR
+251 RIDKIIR

-370 PQLFLCSAGG
+370 PQLFLCGVGG
-380 EILSSGKEAIAR
+380 EILSSGEEAIAR

-439 MCRDAAQVWRA
+439 MCRDAAQAWRA

-477 WHTEA
+477 WRTEA

-489 TQNLKARGENFISPR
+489 TQNLKARGENFISPK
-504 FAGEQ
+504 FAGEL
-509 EESAQG
+509 ENSAQE
-515 QGSALQNLRNLAA
+515 QGFALQNLRNLAA
-528 QNFSTH
+528 QNFSTQ
-534 NAGVC
+534 NVGVC
-539 AEQGGLHSAQIFS
+539 MEQGRLHSAQIFS
-552 KTARRNFACDMLAAD
+552 KTARRSFACDAATGD
-567 DSQSTAN
+567 LRSAENELGRASNGSGSQ
-574 ESERAYDG
+574 Y
-582 SDLQR
+582 
-587 AAKNLSLPQA
+587 AAKNLNSPQA
-597 EGGLELRHTTDK
+597 EGELKLRHTANE
-609 LNLQPAADSQDL
+609 LNLQSAADSQDL
-621 RCVVNGLDSR
+621 QCAAKKPDSW
-631 LATDKSISQNSANIQ
+631 LATDESISQNSANMH
-646 GLRHAANANLQSMDA
+646 GLRHATNKADLQRS
-661 NSSLLQVAGE
+661 
-671 LEPRQ
+671 
-676 IINEPNLQLAAD
+676 
-688 NRNSQCVAS
+688 AS

-708 GSCSAQACTPDA
+708 GSCSAQACTA
-720 RGAHS
+720 RVHGAHS

-733 LPASFSAIFKAGA
+733 LPASFSAIFRAGA
-746 IFIAPSMAPNL
+746 IFIAQSVAPNL

-792 IIFNAEE
+792 IIFSSEE

-834 EAASANVNDRTNDIY
+834 EAASAKANDRTHDIY
-849 TLETKAHSENMAQN
+849 TLETQTHSENMARN
-863 FEAPHTMSLPSID
+863 FEAPHAMSLPSID

-887 QLNENTSNSKSDAL
+887 QANENTSNSKSDDL
-901 KRANFKQSSKC
+901 KRANSKQGSKR

-935 EKAKNE
+935 KKAKNE

-949 ICDAT
+949 ICDA
-954 IADESTDAAIDSCD
+954 AAANKSAAAAIDSCD
-968 AFSDDGRDVVA
+968 ALSDDGHNVVA

-986 ASLNFKNSTTL
+986 ASLNFKNGVAL

-1012 KAKGEQGAATL
+1012 KAKGEQGASTL
-1023 SDKFGAAPSNLK
+1023 SDKFGAVPSNLK

-1040 SSEVKHNIAVPDSE
+1040 SSEVMHNIAVLDSE
-1054 RFVTSNSK
+1054 RFATSNSK
-1062 RDATPG
+1062 RGATPG

-1096 NHALFLRTSRGMN
+1096 NRALFLRTSRGMN

-1132 EFAIYKDGQ
+1132 QFAIYKDGQ

-1161 ALLNMF
+1161 ALLDMF

-1237 DGKIWGGEVMIF
+1237 DGTIWGGEVMVF
-1249 NEFGFNRVAKFDEIA
+1249 DPHGYHRVAKFDEIA
-1264 LLGGENAI
+1264 LIGGENAI

-1279 LALIFKFNAKGAA
+1279 LALIFKFNAKDTA

-1302 EVANLEKITPRA
+1302 EVANLEKIAPRA

-1327 AAIICDLRAVSFDGE
+1327 AAVICDLRAVSFDGE

-1350 YIDGCEQSYKFALK
+1350 YIDGCEQSYEFTLRKE
-1364 RANGVG
+1364 G
-1370 VLSEKS
+1370 
-1376 LVGSVASP
+1376 
-1384 SEKFVAAKNPIRSA
+1384 
-1398 EREDKSGVCRGNSI
+1398 
-1412 DAAVRIAENFIGPI
+1412 ENFIQNAPQSASQQRSADDLAREAGQGGL
-1426 NRDSRATNSNSG
+1426 NAQNHSDAKNSCALQG
-1438 ERFAAANVCSA
+1438 DFKELANDTASKGKLGSA
-1449 AGKTENST
+1449 AQNIAEGSGKKNES
-1457 SNSEAYDAEQNFA
+1457 
-1470 YAPNSTSARSLNSA
+1470 SA
-1484 GEINYDLSI
+1484 
-1493 NTANSTANSISN
+1493 ANSINQASAPN
-1505 AAANS
+1505 LINS
-1510 SDGEAPW
+1510 ESKDASSADQAPQNRACA
-1517 SFGDECYVIDYK
+1517 SSLEGECYVIDYE
-1529 EAFLQALHDEPRLA
+1529 EAFLQALSDEPRLA

-1548 NAIANFIAE
+1548 NGLANFIAA
-1557 FAEGFG
+1557 FAEGAG
-1563 LEVVLSGGVF
+1563 LEVALSGGVF

-1581 TCEKLRARGIKFHLN
+1581 TCAKLRERGIKFYLN

-1606 AYGQLAAYISEI
+1606 AYGQLAAYLSEI

>member
-1 MKVAKFEIFGAV
+1 MKAAKFEVFGAV

-20 FVYKLSVDLGLKGE
+20 FVYKLAVDLGLKGE

-51 ELQKSSIDKNFAPL
+51 EPQKGSIDKNYAPL
-65 NLNEPN
+65 NLSEPN

-86 SLNSAESDSNKA
+86 SLNFAESDSNEA

-111 ESSFSPQNAPNSPS
+111 ENSFSPQSAPSLPN
-125 DLTGLPRDLAN
+125 DLTGLSRDLSN
-136 NLANLPDLDLTS
+136 DLASLPDLDLTS
-148 DSQAAASEKF
+148 NLQAAASEKF
-158 LPNLFETDLNEQDSI
+158 LPNLFKTDLNEQGSI

-180 NFVVQNSSQ
+180 NFIVQNSSQ
-189 QRGISQNESPQGLQN
+189 QRGMSQNESSQGLQN

-209 LGAKEDLK
+209 QDAKWDLD
-217 GFKRNPQSTEQNPRE
+217 GFKHDSQSTEQDLRE
-232 EEILKIFEQRLRS
+232 KEILKIFEQRLYS
-245 EAPPLC
+245 ETPPLC
-251 RIDRIIR
+251 RIDKIIR
-258 TDLNTQDF
+258 TDLSTQDF
-266 AQNFTDF
+266 MQNFTDF
-273 KITQSKEGRKFNP
+273 KITQSKDGRKFNP

-370 PQLFLCSAGG
+370 PQLFLCGADG
-380 EILSSGKEAIAR
+380 EILSSGEEAIAR
-392 TAELLRRG
+392 TADLLRRG
-400 QIGAIKGMGGFHI
+400 EIGAIKGMGGFHI

-439 MCRDAAQVWRA
+439 MCRDAAQAWRA

-477 WHTEA
+477 WRAQT

-489 TQNLKARGENFISPR
+489 TQNLKAQSENSILLKFTS
-504 FAGEQ
+504 EQ
-509 EESAQG
+509 ENSAQG
-515 QGSALQNLRNLAA
+515 QGSALQNLRNFA
-528 QNFSTH
+528 
-534 NAGVC
+534 
-539 AEQGGLHSAQIFS
+539 AQIFS
-552 KTARRNFACDMLAAD
+552 KMARRNFACVASVAG
-567 DSQSTAN
+567 DSRSAAN
-574 ESERAYDG
+574 ELGRASNG
-582 SDLQR
+582 SGSQY
-587 AAKNLSLPQA
+587 AAKNLNSPQA
-597 EGGLELRHTTDK
+597 EGEPKLRHTANE
-609 LNLQPAADSQDL
+609 LNLQSAADSQDL
-621 RCVVNGLDSR
+621 RCAAKKSDSWF
-631 LATDKSISQNSANIQ
+631 ATDESISQNSANMQ
-646 GLRHAANANLQSMDA
+646 SLRHAEDGVDLQRA
-661 NSSLLQVAGE
+661 T
-671 LEPRQ
+671 
-676 IINEPNLQLAAD
+676 
-688 NRNSQCVAS
+688 C
-697 EPSPQQTINLQ
+697 EPSPQQTINSE
-708 GSCSAQACTPDA
+708 GSCSAQACVADA
-720 RGAHS
+720 HGAYS
-725 DSEGDFVR
+725 DKMGDFVS
-733 LPASFSAIFKAGA
+733 LPASFSAIFRAGM
-746 IFIAPSMAPNL
+746 IFIAPSVAPDL

-834 EAASANVNDRTNDIY
+834 EAASANVNDRAHDIY
-849 TLETKAHSENMAQN
+849 TLETRAHSENMAQN
-863 FEAPHTMSLPSID
+863 FEAPHAMSLPSID

-887 QLNENTSNSKSDAL
+887 QPNENTSNSKSDDL
-901 KRANFKQSSKC
+901 KRANSKQGSKR

-935 EKAKNE
+935 KKAKNE

-949 ICDAT
+949 ICDAAA
-954 IADESTDAAIDSCD
+954 ADESADAAIDSCD
-968 AFSDDGRDVVA
+968 TLSDDGHNVVA

-986 ASLNFKNSTTL
+986 ASLNFKNGVAL

-1040 SSEVKHNIAVPDSE
+1040 SSEVMHNIAVPDSE
-1054 RFVTSNSK
+1054 RFATSNSK
-1062 RDATPG
+1062 RGAIPG

-1096 NHALFLRTSRGMN
+1096 DRALFLRTSRGMS
-1109 PKIFPSKFQLK
+1109 PKIFPSKFRAK

-1161 ALLNMF
+1161 ALLDMF

-1186 SHTRFFEQRGYPVI
+1186 SHTRFFEQRGYPVV

-1215 NELLFSG
+1215 NDLLFSG

-1237 DGKIWGGEVMIF
+1237 DGTIWGGEVMVFDPHGYRRI
-1249 NEFGFNRVAKFDEIA
+1249 AKFDEIE
-1264 LLGGENAI
+1264 LIGGENAI

-1279 LALIFKFNAKGAA
+1279 LALVFKFNAKNAA
-1292 HEFLAKFNAS
+1292 REFLAKFNAS
-1302 EVANLEKITPRA
+1302 EVANLEKIAPRA
-1314 VRSSSLGRLFDAF
+1314 IRSSSLGRLFDAF
-1327 AAIICDLRAVSFDGE
+1327 AAVICDLRAVSFDGE

-1350 YIDGCEQSYKFALK
+1350 YIQGCEQSYRFALK
-1364 RANGVG
+1364 RANGVEI
-1370 VLSEKS
+1370 LSDKS
-1376 LVGSVASP
+1376 HVGGVASP

-1398 EREDKSGVCRGNSI
+1398 ERNDSSSVCAGNSI
-1412 DAAVRIAENFIGPI
+1412 DGAVGVAENFS
-1426 NRDSRATNSNSG
+1426 DSIDCNSCPANFASG

-1470 YAPNSTSARSLNSA
+1470 YAPNLASTWGLNSTN
-1484 GEINYDLSI
+1484 EINYNLSMS
-1493 NTANSTANSISN
+1493 TANSVPNSISN
-1505 AAANS
+1505 AEANS
-1510 SDGEAPW
+1510 ALNFTTNSTGGGVPW
-1517 SFGDECYVIDYK
+1517 GLEGECYVIDYK
-1529 EAFLQALHDEPRLA
+1529 EAFLQALRDEPRLA

-1548 NAIANFIAE
+1548 NGLANFIAE
-1557 FAEGFG
+1557 FAESFG
-1563 LEVVLSGGVF
+1563 LEVALSGGVF

-1581 TCEKLRARGIKFHLN
+1581 TCAKLRARGIKFHLN

-1606 AYGQLAAYISEI
+1606 AYGQLAAYLSEI

>member
-1 MKVAKFEIFGAV
+1 MSARRERILLAKRLRRRAIYESMCMKAAKFEVFGAV

-20 FVYKLSVDLGLKGE
+20 FVYKLAVDLGLKGE

-51 ELQKSSIDKNFAPL
+51 ELQKGSIDKNFAPL
-65 NLNEPN
+65 NLDQPNFNEN
-71 SNEIQAQKV
+71 QAQKV
-80 SSSAAR
+80 SLSAAR
-86 SLNSAESDSNKA
+86 SLNSTEADSSETA
-98 ANSSLNFA
+98 SSSLNFT
-106 SSNLN
+106 SSNLSQDSILPQSAP
-111 ESSFSPQNAPNSPS
+111 SSPNNSV
-125 DLTGLPRDLAN
+125 GLPRDLTN
-136 NLANLPDLDLTS
+136 DLANLPDLTSLPYDLTS
-148 DSQAAASEKF
+148 DLQAVASDKL
-158 LPNLFETDLNEQDSI
+158 LPDLFETDLNEQSSI

-180 NFVVQNSSQ
+180 NFIVQNSSQ
-189 QRGISQNESPQGLQN
+189 QRGMTQNESLQDLQN
-204 IKRDL
+204 TKRDL
-209 LGAKEDLK
+209 QDAKQGLD
-217 GFKRNPQSTEQNPRE
+217 GFKRDSQSAEQDLRE
-232 EEILKIFEQRLRS
+232 EEILKIFEQRLCS

-258 TDLNTQDF
+258 ADINTQNF

-337 MRAFEM
+337 MREFEM

-370 PQLFLCSAGG
+370 PQLFLCGADG
-380 EILSSGKEAIAR
+380 EILSSGEEAIAR

-439 MCRDAAQVWRA
+439 MCRDAAQAWRA

-477 WHTEA
+477 WRTEA

-489 TQNLKARGENFISPR
+489 TQNLKAQGKNPISPR
-504 FAGEQ
+504 FVGEQ
-509 EESAQG
+509 EEAAQG
-515 QGSALQNLRNLAA
+515 QGSVLQNLRNFAA
-528 QNFSTH
+528 QNFSAQSAE
-534 NAGVC
+534 NC
-539 AEQGGLHSAQIFS
+539 AKQGGLHSAQIFS
-552 KTARRNFACDMLAAD
+552 KTARRSF
-567 DSQSTAN
+567 
-574 ESERAYDG
+574 AYDASVTSDSRGATKELGRASNG
-582 SDLQR
+582 SGSQY
-587 AAKNLSLPQA
+587 AAKNLNSLQA
-597 EGGLELRHTTDK
+597 EGELELRHTTNE
-609 LNLQPAADSQDL
+609 LNLQSVVDSQDSQ
-621 RCVVNGLDSR
+621 CAANELDFR
-631 LATDKSISQNSANIQ
+631 LATDESISQNSANIQ
-646 GLRHAANANLQSMDA
+646 DLRHTEDRVDSQRAA
-661 NSSLLQVAGE
+661 
-671 LEPRQ
+671 
-676 IINEPNLQLAAD
+676 
-688 NRNSQCVAS
+688 C

-708 GSCSAQACTPDA
+708 DSCSTQACVAEAHGTCSA
-720 RGAHS
+720 NRGN
-725 DSEGDFVR
+725 FVR
-733 LPASFSAIFKAGA
+733 LPASFSAIFRAGA
-746 IFIAPSMAPNL
+746 IFIAPSVAPNL

-792 IIFNAEE
+792 IIFNAEQ
-799 LRAKLGGVISFY
+799 LREKLDGVISFY
-811 LDNDREILTPSDDSI
+811 LDNNREILTPSDDSI

-834 EAASANVNDRTNDIY
+834 EAASAKANDRTHDIY
-849 TLETKAHSENMAQN
+849 TLETRAHSKNMAQN
-863 FEAPHTMSLPSID
+863 FEAPHAMSLPSID

-887 QLNENTSNSKSDAL
+887 QPNENTSNSKSDDL
-901 KRANFKQSSKC
+901 KRANSKQGSKR

-935 EKAKNE
+935 KKAKNE

-949 ICDAT
+949 ICDAAA
-954 IADESTDAAIDSCD
+954 ADESADAAIDSCD
-968 AFSDDGRDVVA
+968 TLSDDGHNVVA

-986 ASLNFKNSTTL
+986 ASLNFKNGVAL

-1096 NHALFLRTSRGMN
+1096 NRALFLRTSRGMN
-1109 PKIFPSKFQLK
+1109 PKIFPSKFRAK

-1161 ALLNMF
+1161 ALLDMF

-1215 NELLFSG
+1215 NELLGSG

-1237 DGKIWGGEVMIF
+1237 DGTIWGGEVMVF
-1249 NEFGFNRVAKFDEIA
+1249 DPHGYRRVAKFDEIA
-1264 LLGGENAI
+1264 LIGGENAI

-1279 LALIFKFNAKGAA
+1279 LALIFKFDAKDAA
-1292 HEFLAKFNAS
+1292 REFLAKFNAS
-1302 EVANLEKITPRA
+1302 ETANLEKIAPRA
-1314 VRSSSLGRLFDAF
+1314 VSSSSLGRLFDAF
-1327 AAIICDLRAVSFDGE
+1327 AAVICDLRTVSFDGE

-1350 YIDGCEQSYKFALK
+1350 YIQGCEQSYKFRLK
-1364 RANGVG
+1364 KAGAT
-1370 VLSEKS
+1370 SEAGGFSEIKS
-1376 LVGSVASP
+1376 SIDSAVRTL
-1384 SEKFVAAKNPIRSA
+1384 EKFGAAK
-1398 EREDKSGVCRGNSI
+1398 
-1412 DAAVRIAENFIGPI
+1412 IAENFSGLI
-1426 NRDSRATNSNSG
+1426 NRDSRAANSNSC
-1438 ERFAAANVCSA
+1438 ERFAATNAASVCGSA
-1449 AGKTENST
+1449 SDAENSV
-1457 SNSEAYDAEQNFA
+1457 SNSEVGNVWQNFA
-1470 YAPNSTSARSLNSA
+1470 YAPNLASARDLNFTN
-1484 GEINYDLSI
+1484 EINYDSSMSA
-1493 NTANSTANSISN
+1493 ANSVANSISN
-1505 AAANS
+1505 AEANS
-1510 SDGEAPW
+1510 ALNFTTNSMGGGVPW
-1517 SFGDECYVIDYK
+1517 GLEGECYVIDY
-1529 EAFLQALHDEPRLA
+1529 EAAFLQALRDEPRLA

-1581 TCEKLRARGIKFHLN
+1581 TCAKLRARGIKFHLN

-1606 AYGQLAAYISEI
+1606 AYGQLAAYLSEI
-1618 SR
+1618 SH

>member
-1 MKVAKFEIFGAV
+1 MKVAKFEVFGAV

-20 FVYKLSVDLGLKGE
+20 FVYKLAVDLGLKGE

-51 ELQKSSIDKNFAPL
+51 EPQKGSIDKNSAPL
-65 NLNEPN
+65 NLDETNLSE
-71 SNEIQAQKV
+71 
-80 SSSAAR
+80 
-86 SLNSAESDSNKA
+86 A
-98 ANSSLNFA
+98 ANSLLNFA

-111 ESSFSPQNAPNSPS
+111 ESSFSSQNAPNSPNDLTGSSRDLLNDLVSLPDS
-125 DLTGLPRDLAN
+125 DLTSLPH
-136 NLANLPDLDLTS
+136 DLTS
-148 DSQAAASEKF
+148 YSQAAASEKF
-158 LPNLFETDLNEQDSI
+158 LPNLFKTDLNEQGSI

-180 NFVVQNSSQ
+180 NFIVQNSSQ
-189 QRGISQNESPQGLQN
+189 QRGMSQNESSQGLQDA
-204 IKRDL
+204 KGDL
-209 LGAKEDLK
+209 QGAKEDLK
-217 GFKRNPQSTEQNPRE
+217 GLKRNPQNVEQDLRE
-232 EEILKIFEQRLRS
+232 EEILKIFEQRLHS
-245 EAPPLC
+245 ETPPLC
-251 RIDRIIR
+251 RIDKIIR

-266 AQNFTDF
+266 TQNFTDF

-301 YDPQNPR
+301 YDSQNPR

-370 PQLFLCSAGG
+370 PQLFLCGVGG
-380 EILSSGKEAIAR
+380 EILSSGEEVIAR

-439 MCRDAAQVWRA
+439 MCRDAAQAGRT

-477 WHTEA
+477 WRTEA

-489 TQNLKARGENFISPR
+489 AQNLKAQGKNSISPR
-504 FAGEQ
+504 FADEQ
-509 EESAQG
+509 EETAQE
-515 QGSALQNLRNLAA
+515 QGFALQNLRNYAA

-534 NAGVC
+534 NVGVC

-552 KTARRNFACDMLAAD
+552 KMARRNFACDASVAG
-567 DSQSTAN
+567 DSRSAEN
-574 ESERAYDG
+574 ELGRASNG
-582 SDLQR
+582 SGSQY
-587 AAKNLSLPQA
+587 AAKNLSLPQV
-597 EGGLELRHTTDK
+597 EGELKLRHTANE
-609 LNLQPAADSQDL
+609 LNLQSAADSQDSQ
-621 RCVVNGLDSR
+621 CAAKKPDSW
-631 LATDKSISQNSANIQ
+631 LATDESISQNSANMQ
-646 GLRHAANANLQSMDA
+646 GLRHAANKADLQRSA
-661 NSSLLQVAGE
+661 
-671 LEPRQ
+671 R
-676 IINEPNLQLAAD
+676 
-688 NRNSQCVAS
+688 

-720 RGAHS
+720 HGAHS
-725 DSEGDFVR
+725 DSSSDFVR
-733 LPASFSAIFKAGA
+733 LPASFSAIFGASA
-746 IFIAPSMAPNL
+746 IFIAPSVAPNL

-792 IIFNAEE
+792 IIFSSEE
-799 LRAKLGGVISFY
+799 LREKLGGVISFY

-826 AFLQEFKK
+826 AFLLQF
-834 EAASANVNDRTNDIY
+834 EARASASGSKTAHSSGKISAPLPIY
-849 TLETKAHSENMAQN
+849 TEIRSSAQNSILAQNSVINSAGAQTLTAPQNFKENSAAETNSDCETKSARAAGLANSASAANSTNLVDAAKSASTAN
-863 FEAPHTMSLPSID
+863 LVSYTNLSAEA
-876 TKSDLNVIIKR
+876 
-887 QLNENTSNSKSDAL
+887 DAL
-901 KRANFKQSSKC
+901 DR
-912 DPSEG
+912 
-917 LQSSQ
+917 
-922 VAVCE
+922 
-927 LKNSQNLS
+927 
-935 EKAKNE
+935 
-941 QESAALGS
+941 
-949 ICDAT
+949 
-954 IADESTDAAIDSCD
+954 
-968 AFSDDGRDVVA
+968 
-979 SNDERDG
+979 
-986 ASLNFKNSTTL
+986 
-997 IDMKRRSPENAKNFK
+997 
-1012 KAKGEQGAATL
+1012 
-1023 SDKFGAAPSNLK
+1023 
-1035 SDVAA
+1035 
-1040 SSEVKHNIAVPDSE
+1040 
-1054 RFVTSNSK
+1054 
-1062 RDATPG
+1062 
-1068 SQDTTLNFK
+1068 
-1077 NGVAALNFKSAND
+1077 
-1090 QASGIL
+1090 
-1096 NHALFLRTSRGMN
+1096 ALFLRTSRGMN
-1109 PKIFPSKFQLK
+1109 PKIFPSKFHLK

-1161 ALLNMF
+1161 ALLDMF

-1186 SHTRFFEQRGYPVI
+1186 SHTRFFERRGYPVI

-1215 NELLFSG
+1215 NELLGSG

-1237 DGKIWGGEVMIF
+1237 DSTIWGGEVMIF
-1249 NEFGFNRVAKFDEIA
+1249 DPRGYRRVAKFDEIA
-1264 LLGGENAI
+1264 LIGGESAI

-1279 LALIFKFNAKGAA
+1279 LALVFKFNAKGAA
-1292 HEFLAKFNAS
+1292 REFLAKFDAS
-1302 EVANLEKITPRA
+1302 EVGNLEKIAPRA

-1350 YIDGCEQSYKFALK
+1350 YIQGYEQSYKFRLK
-1364 RANGVG
+1364 KAG
-1370 VLSEKS
+1370 
-1376 LVGSVASP
+1376 
-1384 SEKFVAAKNPIRSA
+1384 
-1398 EREDKSGVCRGNSI
+1398 
-1412 DAAVRIAENFIGPI
+1412 ENFIQNAPYSASQQLSADDLRHETERKAGQGGL
-1426 NRDSRATNSNSG
+1426 NAQNHSGAKNSCALRGDFKEFADDAASKNELERAAENIVGGG
-1438 ERFAAANVCSA
+1438 EKNANVAANFIEQTSA
-1449 AGKTENST
+1449 LNLI
-1457 SNSEAYDAEQNFA
+1457 NSESKNAADADQIPQNGA
-1470 YAPNSTSARSLNSA
+1470 YAPSLE
-1484 GEINYDLSI
+1484 G
-1493 NTANSTANSISN
+1493 
-1505 AAANS
+1505 
-1510 SDGEAPW
+1510 
-1517 SFGDECYVIDYK
+1517 ECYVIDYE

-1548 NAIANFIAE
+1548 NGLANFIAE

-1573 QNATLLNL
+1573 QNTTLLNL
-1581 TCEKLRARGIKFHLN
+1581 TCAKLRERGIKFYLN
-1596 RAVPCNDSGI
+1596 RAIPCNDSGI
-1606 AYGQLAAYISEI
+1606 AYGQLAAYLSEI

>member
-1 MKVAKFEIFGAV
+1 MSARRERILLAKQLRRRAIYESMCMKAAKFEVFGAV

-20 FVYKLSVDLGLKGE
+20 FVYKLAVDLGLKGE

-51 ELQKSSIDKNFAPL
+51 EPQKGSIDKNSAPL
-65 NLNEPN
+65 NLDEPN
-71 SNEIQAQKV
+71 SNKIQAQKV
-80 SSSAAR
+80 SLSAAR
-86 SLNSAESDSNKA
+86 SLNSTEADSNKA
-98 ANSSLNFA
+98 ANSSQNFA

-111 ESSFSPQNAPNSPS
+111 ESPFSPQSAPSLPN
-125 DLTGLPRDLAN
+125 DLTGLSRDLAN
-136 NLANLPDLDLTS
+136 GLAGVSDLTS
-148 DSQAAASEKF
+148 LPHDLTRDLQAAASEKF
-158 LPNLFETDLNEQDSI
+158 LPNLFKTDLNEQGSI

-180 NFVVQNSSQ
+180 NFIVQNSSQ
-189 QRGISQNESPQGLQN
+189 QRGMSQNESSQGLQN

-209 LGAKEDLK
+209 QDAKRDLQS
-217 GFKRNPQSTEQNPRE
+217 FKHDSQSTEQDPRE
-232 EEILKIFEQRLRS
+232 AEILKIFEQRLRS

-251 RIDRIIR
+251 RIDKIIR

-266 AQNFTDF
+266 TQNFTDF
-273 KITQSKEGRKFNP
+273 KIAQSKEGRKFNP

-370 PQLFLCSAGG
+370 PQLFLCGADG
-380 EILSSGKEAIAR
+380 EILSSGEEAIAR

-426 RTLKKRPS
+426 RMLKKRPS

-439 MCRDAAQVWRA
+439 MCRDAAQAWRA

-477 WHTEA
+477 WRTLT

-489 TQNLKARGENFISPR
+489 TQNLKAQGKNPISPR

-509 EESAQG
+509 EESAQW
-515 QGSALQNLRNLAA
+515 QGSELRNLRNSVE
-528 QNFSTH
+528 QKFSTQG
-534 NAGVC
+534 AEDC
-539 AEQGGLHSAQIFS
+539 AEQDGLHSAQIFS
-552 KTARRNFACDMLAAD
+552 KTTHRNFACDMLAAD
-567 DSQSTAN
+567 DSQCAVN
-574 ESERAYDG
+574 ELERAYDE
-582 SDLQR
+582 SDLQC
-587 AAKNLSLPQA
+587 AAKNLNSPQA
-597 EGGLELRHTTDK
+597 VSEAQATINELKSQFAANGRELRYVSPDSWHADEQ
-609 LNLQPAADSQDL
+609 NLQLSTKISDLRPAASEPVSRNSANTSSLQYAADRTNSRRGACEQDL
-621 RCVVNGLDSR
+621 QNTADKAALQCVANESDSWF
-631 LATDKSISQNSANIQ
+631 ATDESISQNSANMQ
-646 GLRHAANANLQSMDA
+646 GLRHAEDGVDLQRS
-661 NSSLLQVAGE
+661 V
-671 LEPRQ
+671 
-676 IINEPNLQLAAD
+676 
-688 NRNSQCVAS
+688 S

-708 GSCSAQACTPDA
+708 GSCSAQACTADV

-725 DSEGDFVR
+725 DSGGNFVC
-733 LPASFSAIFKAGA
+733 LPASFSAIFGAGA
-746 IFIAPSMAPNL
+746 IFIAPSVAPNL

-792 IIFNAEE
+792 IIFSSEE

-826 AFLQEFKK
+826 AFLPQF
-834 EAASANVNDRTNDIY
+834 EARTSAPDSKTACNSSKIFASLSTCAKT
-849 TLETKAHSENMAQN
+849 ENSALNLILAQN
-863 FEAPHTMSLPSID
+863 FAANSATSQTLIAPQNFKENFAGEQNLENSQRPSDTDTSYDAANFTSETSCHAVNSAPQKNQNDANSAAEINSNCE
-876 TKSDLNVIIKR
+876 TKSAHGAGLA
-887 QLNENTSNSKSDAL
+887 NSASTTNSINSTNLADAAKSASTANLTNYTNLSAEADAL
-901 KRANFKQSSKC
+901 DR
-912 DPSEG
+912 
-917 LQSSQ
+917 
-922 VAVCE
+922 
-927 LKNSQNLS
+927 
-935 EKAKNE
+935 
-941 QESAALGS
+941 
-949 ICDAT
+949 
-954 IADESTDAAIDSCD
+954 
-968 AFSDDGRDVVA
+968 
-979 SNDERDG
+979 
-986 ASLNFKNSTTL
+986 
-997 IDMKRRSPENAKNFK
+997 
-1012 KAKGEQGAATL
+1012 
-1023 SDKFGAAPSNLK
+1023 
-1035 SDVAA
+1035 
-1040 SSEVKHNIAVPDSE
+1040 
-1054 RFVTSNSK
+1054 
-1062 RDATPG
+1062 
-1068 SQDTTLNFK
+1068 
-1077 NGVAALNFKSAND
+1077 
-1090 QASGIL
+1090 
-1096 NHALFLRTSRGMN
+1096 ALFLRTSRGMN
-1109 PKIFPSKFQLK
+1109 PKIFPSKFHLK

-1132 EFAIYKDGQ
+1132 QFAIYKDGQ

-1167 VRAYELK
+1167 VHAYELK

-1215 NELLFSG
+1215 NELLSSG

-1237 DGKIWGGEVMIF
+1237 DGTIWGGEVMIF

-1264 LLGGENAI
+1264 LIGGENAI

-1279 LALIFKFNAKGAA
+1279 LALVFKFNAKGAA
-1292 HEFLAKFNAS
+1292 REFLAKFSVS
-1302 EVANLEKITPRA
+1302 EVANLEKIAPRA

-1327 AAIICDLRAVSFDGE
+1327 AAVICDLRAVSFDGE

-1350 YIDGCEQSYKFALK
+1350 YIQGCEQSYKFRLKKAGENFTQNASYCASQQRGIDDLRHETQREAGQGGLNAQNHSGMKNSCALQGDFK
-1364 RANGVG
+1364 KLEGDTASKDWLERA
-1370 VLSEKS
+1370 
-1376 LVGSVASP
+1376 
-1384 SEKFVAAKNPIRSA
+1384 
-1398 EREDKSGVCRGNSI
+1398 
-1412 DAAVRIAENFIGPI
+1412 AENIVGGGEK
-1426 NRDSRATNSNSG
+1426 NTNV
-1438 ERFAAANVCSA
+1438 A
-1449 AGKTENST
+1449 
-1457 SNSEAYDAEQNFA
+1457 
-1470 YAPNSTSARSLNSA
+1470 
-1484 GEINYDLSI
+1484 
-1493 NTANSTANSISN
+1493 ANSIKQAPALNLINSESKN
-1505 AAANS
+1505 VADANQIPQNKAC
-1510 SDGEAPW
+1510 AP
-1517 SFGDECYVIDYK
+1517 SLEGECYVIDYK
-1529 EAFLQALHDEPRLA
+1529 EAFLQALSDEPRLA

-1563 LEVVLSGGVF
+1563 LEVALSGGVF

-1596 RAVPCNDSGI
+1596 RAIPCNDSGI
-1606 AYGQLAAYISEI
+1606 AYGQLAAYLSEI

>member
-1 MKVAKFEIFGAV
+1 MSARSKRNLLAKQLWRRAIYESACMKAAKFEVFGAV

-20 FVYKLSVDLGLKGE
+20 FVYKLAVDLGLKGE

-51 ELQKSSIDKNFAPL
+51 EPQKGSIDKNSAPL
-65 NLNEPN
+65 NLDETN
-71 SNEIQAQKV
+71 SNEIQAQKI
-80 SSSAAR
+80 SPSAAR
-86 SLNSAESDSNKA
+86 SFNSAESDSNKA
-98 ANSSLNFA
+98 ANSSLNLA
-106 SSNLN
+106 SLNLN
-111 ESSFSPQNAPNSPS
+111 ESFFSPQSAPNSPN
-125 DLTGLPRDLAN
+125 DLTGLLRDLAN
-136 NLANLPDLDLTS
+136 GLANLPDLTSLPHDLTR
-148 DSQAAASEKF
+148 DLQAAASEKF
-158 LPNLFETDLNEQDSI
+158 LPNLFETDLNEQSFI

-180 NFVVQNSSQ
+180 NFIVQNLSQ
-189 QRGISQNESPQGLQN
+189 QRGMSQNESPQGLQN

-209 LGAKEDLK
+209 QGAKGDLQD
-217 GFKRNPQSTEQNPRE
+217 FKHDPQSAEQDLSE

-266 AQNFTDF
+266 ARNFTDF

-370 PQLFLCSAGG
+370 PQLFLCGADG
-380 EILSSGKEAIAR
+380 EILSSGEEAIAR

-426 RTLKKRPS
+426 RMLKKRPS

-439 MCRDAAQVWRA
+439 MCRDASQAWCT

-477 WHTEA
+477 WRTEA

-489 TQNLKARGENFISPR
+489 TQNLKAQGKNSISPR
-504 FAGEQ
+504 FVGEQ
-509 EESAQG
+509 EEAAQE
-515 QGSALQNLRNLAA
+515 QDSELQNLRNSAE
-528 QNFSTH
+528 QNFSTQ
-534 NAGVC
+534 NAEVF
-539 AEQGGLHSAQIFS
+539 AEQGVLQSAQILS
-552 KTARRNFACDMLAAD
+552 KTMYRNFACDMLAAD
-567 DSQSTAN
+567 DSQCAVN
-574 ESERAYDG
+574 ELERAYDG
-582 SDLQR
+582 SDLQC
-587 AAKNLSLPQA
+587 AAKNLNSPQA

-609 LNLQPAADSQDL
+609 LNLQLAVDSQDSQ
-621 RCVVNGLDSR
+621 CAANELDSW
-631 LATDKSISQNSANIQ
+631 LAIDESISQNSVNIQ
-646 GLRHAANANLQSMDA
+646 DLRHAEDR
-661 NSSLLQVAGE
+661 V
-671 LEPRQ
+671 
-676 IINEPNLQLAAD
+676 
-688 NRNSQCVAS
+688 NSQRAAC
-697 EPSPQQTINLQ
+697 ERSPQQTINSQ
-708 GSCSAQACTPDA
+708 GSCSVRTHMTEAH
-720 RGAHS
+720 GAYF
-725 DSEGDFVR
+725 DSKVDFVR
-733 LPASFSAIFKAGA
+733 LPASFSAIFRAGA
-746 IFIAPSMAPNL
+746 IFIAPSVAPNL

-792 IIFNAEE
+792 IIFSSEE
-799 LRAKLGGVISFY
+799 LRAKLGSVISFY

-826 AFLQEFKK
+826 AFLPLFEAQTLAPDSKTACNSSKISVPLPTCSEMKNSVLNLILAQNSATNSATVQTLIAPQNFKENFADRRNFENSQRPSDTDTSCDVVNFTSK
-834 EAASANVNDRTNDIY
+834 TSCGGTNSAPQKNQNDANSAAEAKLVCGAKFARAAGFANLKNVANPTSLVNFANVAKPTSSANLARCTNFS
-849 TLETKAHSENMAQN
+849 A
-863 FEAPHTMSLPSID
+863 EA
-876 TKSDLNVIIKR
+876 
-887 QLNENTSNSKSDAL
+887 
-901 KRANFKQSSKC
+901 
-912 DPSEG
+912 
-917 LQSSQ
+917 
-922 VAVCE
+922 
-927 LKNSQNLS
+927 
-935 EKAKNE
+935 
-941 QESAALGS
+941 
-949 ICDAT
+949 
-954 IADESTDAAIDSCD
+954 DS
-968 AFSDDGRDVVA
+968 
-979 SNDERDG
+979 
-986 ASLNFKNSTTL
+986 
-997 IDMKRRSPENAKNFK
+997 
-1012 KAKGEQGAATL
+1012 
-1023 SDKFGAAPSNLK
+1023 
-1035 SDVAA
+1035 
-1040 SSEVKHNIAVPDSE
+1040 
-1054 RFVTSNSK
+1054 
-1062 RDATPG
+1062 
-1068 SQDTTLNFK
+1068 
-1077 NGVAALNFKSAND
+1077 
-1090 QASGIL
+1090 L

-1161 ALLNMF
+1161 ALLDMF
-1167 VRAYELK
+1167 VHAYELK

-1200 RYQHHFAHLVSNLAQ
+1200 RYQHHFAHLVSNLVQ
-1215 NELLFSG
+1215 NDLLFSG

-1279 LALIFKFNAKGAA
+1279 LALIFKFNAKDAA
-1292 HEFLAKFNAS
+1292 REFLAKFNAS
-1302 EVANLEKITPRA
+1302 EVANLEKIAPRA
-1314 VRSSSLGRLFDAF
+1314 IRSSSLGRLFDAF
-1327 AAIICDLRAVSFDGE
+1327 AAVICGLRAVSFDGE

-1350 YIDGCEQSYKFALK
+1350 YIDGCEQSYKFRLK
-1364 RANGVG
+1364 KAGENFTQNAPQSASQQQSADDLAREVG
-1370 VLSEKS
+1370 QGGLN
-1376 LVGSVASP
+1376 AQ
-1384 SEKFVAAKNPIRSA
+1384 NH
-1398 EREDKSGVCRGNSI
+1398 SGVKDSYALQGDFKELVDN
-1412 DAAVRIAENFIGPI
+1412 AASKNELRLAAQNIAEG
-1426 NRDSRATNSNSG
+1426 SG
-1438 ERFAAANVCSA
+1438 KKNESSA
-1449 AGKTENST
+1449 
-1457 SNSEAYDAEQNFA
+1457 
-1470 YAPNSTSARSLNSA
+1470 
-1484 GEINYDLSI
+1484 
-1493 NTANSTANSISN
+1493 ANSINQASALNLINLESKN
-1505 AAANS
+1505 AS
-1510 SDGEAPW
+1510 SADQTPQNRACTP
-1517 SFGDECYVIDYK
+1517 SFEGECYVIDY
-1529 EAFLQALHDEPRLA
+1529 EAAFLQALRDEPRLA

-1548 NAIANFIAE
+1548 NAIANFITD
-1557 FAEGFG
+1557 FAEGAG
-1563 LEVVLSGGVF
+1563 LEVALSGGVF

-1581 TCEKLRARGIKFHLN
+1581 TCKKLRARGIKFHLN
-1596 RAVPCNDSGI
+1596 RAVTCNDSGI
-1606 AYGQLAAYISEI
+1606 AYGQLAAYLSEI

>member
-1 MKVAKFEIFGAV
+1 MKAAKFEVFGAV

-20 FVYKLSVDLGLKGE
+20 FVYKLAVDLGLKGE

-51 ELQKSSIDKNFAPL
+51 GTQQNSVDKNSTFL
-65 NLNEPN
+65 NLDEPN

-80 SSSAAR
+80 SSSAAQ

-98 ANSSLNFA
+98 ANSSRNFA

-111 ESSFSPQNAPNSPS
+111 ESSFSPQSTPSLPNDSTDS
-125 DLTGLPRDLAN
+125 SCDLAN
-136 NLANLPDLDLTS
+136 SLLNLPNLTSLPHDLT
-148 DSQAAASEKF
+148 DDLQAAASEKF
-158 LPNLFETDLNEQDSI
+158 LPNLFKTDLNEQGSI
-173 LPASSDQ
+173 LSASSDQ
-180 NFVVQNSSQ
+180 NFIVQNSSQ
-189 QRGISQNESPQGLQN
+189 QCGISQNKSL
-204 IKRDL
+204 RDL
-209 LGAKEDLK
+209 QDAKGDLQ
-217 GFKRNPQSTEQNPRE
+217 GFKHDSQSAEQDLRE
-232 EEILKIFEQRLRS
+232 EEILKIFERCLRS
-245 EAPPLC
+245 ETPPLC
-251 RIDRIIR
+251 RIDKIIR

-266 AQNFTDF
+266 TQNFTDF

-370 PQLFLCSAGG
+370 PQLFLCGAGG
-380 EILSSGKEAIAR
+380 EILSSGEEAIAR

-439 MCRDAAQVWRA
+439 MCRDAAQAYRT

-477 WHTEA
+477 WRTEA
-482 GFAADFG
+482 GFAANFG
-489 TQNLKARGENFISPR
+489 TQNLKTQSKNPISPR

-509 EESAQG
+509 EEAAQE
-515 QGSALQNLRNLAA
+515 QGSELQNLRNFAA
-528 QNFSTH
+528 QNFSTQS
-534 NAGVC
+534 AEDYV
-539 AEQGGLHSAQIFS
+539 EQGGLQNAQIFS
-552 KTARRNFACDMLAAD
+552 KTTHRNFTYDKLAAD
-567 DSQSTAN
+567 DSQCAAN
-574 ESERAYDG
+574 ELERAYDG
-582 SDLQR
+582 SDLQC
-587 AAKNLSLPQA
+587 AAKNLSSPQA
-597 EGGLELRHTTDK
+597 VSEAELRYTTNE
-609 LNLQPAADSQDL
+609 LNLQSAADSQDL
-621 RCVVNGLDSR
+621 RCVANGPDSR
-631 LATDKSISQNSANIQ
+631 LATDESISQNSANIQ
-646 GLRHAANANLQSMDA
+646 DLRHAANANLQSMDA

-676 IINEPNLQLAAD
+676 TINEPNLQLAAD
-688 NRNSQCVAS
+688 NRNSQCAACES
-697 EPSPQQTINLQ
+697 GLQQTLNSQ
-708 GSCSAQACTPDA
+708 GSSLTQLHTTDA

-725 DSEGDFVR
+725 DSESDFVR
-733 LPASFSAIFKAGA
+733 LPASFSAIFGASA
-746 IFIAPSMAPNL
+746 IFIAQSVAPNL

-799 LRAKLGGVISFY
+799 LREKLGGVISFY

-826 AFLQEFKK
+826 AFLPQF
-834 EAASANVNDRTNDIY
+834 EAQASAPASKT
-849 TLETKAHSENMAQN
+849 AHSSGKISAPLPICAKTENFAQN
-863 FEAPHTMSLPSID
+863 SI
-876 TKSDLNVIIKR
+876 LA
-887 QLNENTSNSKSDAL
+887 QNSEMNSADA
-901 KRANFKQSSKC
+901 Q
-912 DPSEG
+912 
-917 LQSSQ
+917 
-922 VAVCE
+922 
-927 LKNSQNLS
+927 
-935 EKAKNE
+935 
-941 QESAALGS
+941 
-949 ICDAT
+949 
-954 IADESTDAAIDSCD
+954 
-968 AFSDDGRDVVA
+968 AF
-979 SNDERDG
+979 
-986 ASLNFKNSTTL
+986 TT
-997 IDMKRRSPENAKNFK
+997 PQNFK
-1012 KAKGEQGAATL
+1012 KNSAAEIN
-1023 SDKFGAAPSNLK
+1023 SDCETESVRAAGLANSASTTNSANLA
-1035 SDVAA
+1035 DAA
-1040 SSEVKHNIAVPDSE
+1040 
-1054 RFVTSNSK
+1054 
-1062 RDATPG
+1062 
-1068 SQDTTLNFK
+1068 
-1077 NGVAALNFKSAND
+1077 KSANTANS
-1090 QASGIL
+1090 ASYTNL
-1096 NHALFLRTSRGMN
+1096 SAEADALDHALFLRTSRGMN
-1109 PKIFPSKFQLK
+1109 PKIFPSKFHAK

-1132 EFAIYKDGQ
+1132 QFAIYKDGQ

-1161 ALLNMF
+1161 ALLDMF

-1174 FDAVIADLHPQF
+1174 FDAIIADLHPQF

-1215 NELLFSG
+1215 NELLGSG

-1237 DGKIWGGEVMIF
+1237 DGTIWGGEVMIF
-1249 NEFGFNRVAKFDEIA
+1249 DPRGYRRIAKFDEIA
-1264 LLGGENAI
+1264 LIGGENAI

-1279 LALIFKFNAKGAA
+1279 LALIFKFNAKDAA
-1292 HEFLAKFNAS
+1292 REFLAKFSAS
-1302 EVANLEKITPRA
+1302 EVANLEKIAPRSI
-1314 VRSSSLGRLFDAF
+1314 RSSSLGRLFDAF
-1327 AAIICDLRAVSFDGE
+1327 AAVICDLRSVSFDGE

-1350 YIDGCEQSYKFALK
+1350 YIQGCEQSYRFALK

-1370 VLSEKS
+1370 VLSDKS
-1376 LVGSVASP
+1376 PVGGVASP

-1398 EREDKSGVCRGNSI
+1398 ERNDSSGVCAGNST
-1412 DAAVRIAENFIGPI
+1412 DGAASVAENFSGAI
-1426 NRDSRATNSNSG
+1426 DCNSCPANFASG
-1438 ERFAAANVCSA
+1438 ETFAAANAANVCSA
-1449 AGKTENST
+1449 AGKTENSA

-1517 SFGDECYVIDYK
+1517 SLEGKCYVIDYE
-1529 EAFLQALHDEPRLA
+1529 EAFLQALSDEPRLA

-1548 NAIANFIAE
+1548 NGLANFIAE
-1557 FAEGFG
+1557 FAESFG

-1581 TCEKLRARGIKFHLN
+1581 TCAKLRARGIKFHLN

-1606 AYGQLAAYISEI
+1606 AYGQLAAYLSEI

>member
-1 MKVAKFEIFGAV
+1 MKTAKFEIFGAV

-20 FVYKLSVDLGLKGE
+20 FVYKLAVDLGLKGE

-45 VCADLS
+45 VCTDLS
-51 ELQKSSIDKNFAPL
+51 EPQKGSIDKNSAPL
-65 NLNEPN
+65 NLDELN
-71 SNEIQAQKV
+71 SNEIQAQKI

-86 SLNSAESDSNKA
+86 SLNFAESDSNEA
-98 ANSSLNFA
+98 ANSSLNLA
-106 SSNLN
+106 SLNLN
-111 ESSFSPQNAPNSPS
+111 ESSFLPQNAPNSPN
-125 DLTGLPRDLAN
+125 DLTGSSCDLAN
-136 NLANLPDLDLTS
+136 GLSNLPNLTSLPHDLTS
-148 DSQAAASEKF
+148 YSQAIASEKF
-158 LPNLFETDLNEQDSI
+158 LPNLFETDLNEQGSI
-173 LPASSDQ
+173 LSASSDQ

-189 QRGISQNESPQGLQN
+189 QRGISQNESLQ
-204 IKRDL
+204 DL
-209 LGAKEDLK
+209 QSDLQGAKGDSQ
-217 GFKRNPQSTEQNPRE
+217 GFKHDSRSAEQDLRE
-232 EEILKIFEQRLRS
+232 EEILKIFERRLRS

-258 TDLNTQDF
+258 VEINTQDF
-266 AQNFTDF
+266 TQNFTDF

-343 CEFCRGEYTDPLTR
+343 CEFCHGEYTDPLTR

-370 PQLFLCSAGG
+370 PQLFLCGARG
-380 EILSSGKEAIAR
+380 EILSSGEEAIAR

-439 MCRDAAQVWRA
+439 MCRDAAQAGRT

-464 VKPIVILKKREFV
+464 VKPIVILKKREFS
-477 WHTEA
+477 WRTLT

-489 TQNLKARGENFISPR
+489 TQNLKVRGENFISPR

-515 QGSALQNLRNLAA
+515 QGSALQNLRNFAA
-528 QNFSTH
+528 QNLNIQSTEDY
-534 NAGVC
+534 VK
-539 AEQGGLHSAQIFS
+539 QGGLQSAQIFS
-552 KTARRNFACDMLAAD
+552 KTTHRNFACDTLAAD
-567 DSQSTAN
+567 DSQCAAN
-574 ESERAYDG
+574 KLERAYDR
-582 SDLQR
+582 SDLQC
-587 AAKNLSLPQA
+587 AVKNLSSLQA
-597 EGGLELRHTTDK
+597 EGGLELRHTTNN
-609 LNLQPAADSQDL
+609 LNLQPAVDSQDS
-621 RCVVNGLDSR
+621 RCAANEPDSR
-631 LATDKSISQNSANIQ
+631 LATDESISQNLANIQ
-646 GLRHAANANLQSMDA
+646 SLRHAEDGVDLQRA
-661 NSSLLQVAGE
+661 T
-671 LEPRQ
+671 
-676 IINEPNLQLAAD
+676 
-688 NRNSQCVAS
+688 C
-697 EPSPQQTINLQ
+697 EPSPQQTINSE
-708 GSCSAQACTPDA
+708 GSCSAQAYVADA
-720 RGAHS
+720 HGAYS

-746 IFIAPSMAPNL
+746 IFIAPSVAPNL
-757 NKIGIFL
+757 NKIGILL

-792 IIFNAEE
+792 IIFSSEE
-799 LRAKLGGVISFY
+799 LRAKLDSVISFY

-826 AFLQEFKK
+826 AFLPLF
-834 EAASANVNDRTNDIY
+834 EARTLAPDSKMACNSNTISELLPTCAETGNSALNLI
-849 TLETKAHSENMAQN
+849 LAQN
-863 FEAPHTMSLPSID
+863 FAANSATSQTLIAPQNFKENFADRRNFENSQRPSDTDTSCDVVNFTSKTSCGGTNSAPQKNQNDANSAAEAKLVCGTKFTRAAGLANLKNVANPTSLVNFANAAKPAS
-876 TKSDLNVIIKR
+876 
-887 QLNENTSNSKSDAL
+887 TSTANLASYTNFSAEADAL
-901 KRANFKQSSKC
+901 NR
-912 DPSEG
+912 
-917 LQSSQ
+917 
-922 VAVCE
+922 
-927 LKNSQNLS
+927 
-935 EKAKNE
+935 
-941 QESAALGS
+941 
-949 ICDAT
+949 
-954 IADESTDAAIDSCD
+954 
-968 AFSDDGRDVVA
+968 
-979 SNDERDG
+979 
-986 ASLNFKNSTTL
+986 
-997 IDMKRRSPENAKNFK
+997 
-1012 KAKGEQGAATL
+1012 
-1023 SDKFGAAPSNLK
+1023 
-1035 SDVAA
+1035 
-1040 SSEVKHNIAVPDSE
+1040 
-1054 RFVTSNSK
+1054 
-1062 RDATPG
+1062 
-1068 SQDTTLNFK
+1068 
-1077 NGVAALNFKSAND
+1077 
-1090 QASGIL
+1090 
-1096 NHALFLRTSRGMN
+1096 ALFLRTSRGMN

-1132 EFAIYKDGQ
+1132 QFAIYKDGQ

-1161 ALLNMF
+1161 ALLDMF

-1237 DGKIWGGEVMIF
+1237 DGTIWGGEVMVF
-1249 NEFGFNRVAKFDEIA
+1249 DPHGYHRVAKFDEIA
-1264 LLGGENAI
+1264 LIGGENAI
-1272 KNIYKLA
+1272 KNIYKLT
-1279 LALIFKFNAKGAA
+1279 LALIFKFNTKDAA
-1292 HEFLAKFNAS
+1292 CEFLAKFNAS
-1302 EVANLEKITPRA
+1302 EVANLEKIAPRS

-1327 AAIICDLRAVSFDGE
+1327 AAVICDLRAVSFDGE

-1350 YIDGCEQSYKFALK
+1350 YIDGCEQSYKFRLK
-1364 RANGVG
+1364 KAG
-1370 VLSEKS
+1370 
-1376 LVGSVASP
+1376 
-1384 SEKFVAAKNPIRSA
+1384 
-1398 EREDKSGVCRGNSI
+1398 
-1412 DAAVRIAENFIGPI
+1412 ENFIQNASYCASQQRGVDDLRHETQREAGQGGL
-1426 NRDSRATNSNSG
+1426 NAQNHSGMKNSCALQGDFKELEGDAASKDWLERATRNIAGGDKKNESS
-1438 ERFAAANVCSA
+1438 AANSINQA
-1449 AGKTENST
+1449 FALNLINLESKNA
-1457 SNSEAYDAEQNFA
+1457 SNADQAPQNRA
-1470 YAPNSTSARSLNSA
+1470 YAP
-1484 GEINYDLSI
+1484 
-1493 NTANSTANSISN
+1493 
-1505 AAANS
+1505 
-1510 SDGEAPW
+1510 
-1517 SFGDECYVIDYK
+1517 SFEDECYVIDYK
-1529 EAFLQALHDEPRLA
+1529 DAFLQALHDEPRLA

-1596 RAVPCNDSGI
+1596 REIPCNDSGI
-1606 AYGQLAAYISEI
+1606 AYGQLAAYLSEI

>member
-1 MKVAKFEIFGAV
+1 MKAAKFEVFGAV

-20 FVYKLSVDLGLKGE
+20 FVYKLAVDLGLKGE

-51 ELQKSSIDKNFAPL
+51 EPQKGSIDKNSAPL
-65 NLNEPN
+65 NLDESN

-86 SLNSAESDSNKA
+86 SLNSAESNSNEA

-111 ESSFSPQNAPNSPS
+111 ESSFLPQNAPNSPS

-136 NLANLPDLDLTS
+136 GLASLPDLDLTS
-148 DSQAAASEKF
+148 DLQATASEKF
-158 LPNLFETDLNEQDSI
+158 LPNLFETDLNKQSSI
-173 LPASSDQ
+173 LPASLDQ
-180 NFVVQNSSQ
+180 NFVVQNLSQ
-189 QRGISQNESPQGLQN
+189 QCGTSQNESLQDLQN
-204 IKRDL
+204 TKCDLQDAKRDL
-209 LGAKEDLK
+209 Q
-217 GFKRNPQSTEQNPRE
+217 GFKHDSQSAEQDLRE
-232 EEILKIFEQRLRS
+232 EEILKIFERRLRS

-258 TDLNTQDF
+258 TEINTQDF
-266 AQNFTDF
+266 TQNFTDF

-337 MRAFEM
+337 MREFEM
-343 CEFCRGEYTDPLTR
+343 CEFCHGEYTDPLTR

-370 PQLFLCSAGG
+370 PQLFLCGADG
-380 EILSSGKEAIAR
+380 EILSSGEDAIAR
-392 TAELLRRG
+392 TAELLWRG

-439 MCRDAAQVWRA
+439 MCRDAAQVGRA
-450 ASLSAEEEALIDCN
+450 AILSAEEEALIDCN

-477 WHTEA
+477 WRTLA
-482 GFAADFG
+482 GFAVDFG
-489 TQNLKARGENFISPR
+489 AQNLKAQSKNSISPK
-504 FAGEQ
+504 FASEQ
-509 EESAQG
+509 EKSAQG
-515 QGSALQNLRNLAA
+515 QGSVLQNLRNSAA
-528 QNFSTH
+528 QNFSTQSAE
-534 NAGVC
+534 NC
-539 AEQGGLHSAQIFS
+539 AKQGRLQSAQIFS
-552 KTARRNFACDMLAAD
+552 KTARRNFACDMLTAD
-567 DSQSTAN
+567 DSQCAAN
-574 ESERAYDG
+574 ELERAYDR

-587 AAKNLSLPQA
+587 AAKNLSSLQA
-597 EGGLELRHTTDK
+597 EGELELRHTTNE
-609 LNLQPAADSQDL
+609 LNLQSAVDSQDL
-621 RCVVNGLDSR
+621 RCAAKKSDSWF
-631 LATDKSISQNSANIQ
+631 ATDESISQNSANMQ
-646 GLRHAANANLQSMDA
+646 GLRHAANRADLQRS
-661 NSSLLQVAGE
+661 
-671 LEPRQ
+671 
-676 IINEPNLQLAAD
+676 
-688 NRNSQCVAS
+688 AS

-708 GSCSAQACTPDA
+708 GSCSAQECMADA

-733 LPASFSAIFKAGA
+733 LPASFSAIFRANA
-746 IFIAPSMAPNL
+746 IFIAPSVAPNL

-792 IIFNAEE
+792 IIFSSEE
-799 LRAKLGGVISFY
+799 LREKLGGVISFY

-826 AFLQEFKK
+826 AFLPQF
-834 EAASANVNDRTNDIY
+834 EARTLAPDSKMACNSNTI
-849 TLETKAHSENMAQN
+849 SESLPICTQTENSAQN
-863 FEAPHTMSLPSID
+863 SILTQNSATIQTLIAP
-876 TKSDLNVIIKR
+876 
-887 QLNENTSNSKSDAL
+887 Q
-901 KRANFKQSSKC
+901 NFKENFADRRNFENSQRPSDTDTSCDVVNFTSKTSC
-912 DPSEG
+912 GGTNSAPQKNQNDANSAAEAKLVCGTKFTRAAG
-917 LQSSQ
+917 L
-922 VAVCE
+922 AN
-927 LKNSQNLS
+927 LKNVANPTSLVNFANAAKPASTSTANLAS
-935 EKAKNE
+935 YTNFSAKAN
-941 QESAALGS
+941 
-949 ICDAT
+949 
-954 IADESTDAAIDSCD
+954 
-968 AFSDDGRDVVA
+968 
-979 SNDERDG
+979 
-986 ASLNFKNSTTL
+986 
-997 IDMKRRSPENAKNFK
+997 
-1012 KAKGEQGAATL
+1012 
-1023 SDKFGAAPSNLK
+1023 
-1035 SDVAA
+1035 
-1040 SSEVKHNIAVPDSE
+1040 
-1054 RFVTSNSK
+1054 
-1062 RDATPG
+1062 
-1068 SQDTTLNFK
+1068 
-1077 NGVAALNFKSAND
+1077 ALNR
-1090 QASGIL
+1090 
-1096 NHALFLRTSRGMN
+1096 ALFLRTSRGMN
-1109 PKIFPSKFQLK
+1109 PKIFPSKFHLK

-1132 EFAIYKDGQ
+1132 QFAIYKDGQ

-1186 SHTRFFEQRGYPVI
+1186 SHTRFFERRGYPVI

-1215 NELLFSG
+1215 NDLLFSG

-1237 DGKIWGGEVMIF
+1237 DGTIWGGEVMVF
-1249 NEFGFNRVAKFDEIA
+1249 DPHGYRRVAKFDEIA
-1264 LLGGENAI
+1264 LIGGENAI

-1279 LALIFKFNAKGAA
+1279 LALVFKFNAKDAA
-1292 HEFLAKFNAS
+1292 REFLTKFNAS
-1302 EVANLEKITPRA
+1302 EVTNLEKIAPRA

-1327 AAIICDLRAVSFDGE
+1327 AAVICGLRTVSFDGE

-1350 YIDGCEQSYKFALK
+1350 YIQGCEQSYKFRLK
-1364 RANGVG
+1364 KAG
-1370 VLSEKS
+1370 
-1376 LVGSVASP
+1376 
-1384 SEKFVAAKNPIRSA
+1384 
-1398 EREDKSGVCRGNSI
+1398 
-1412 DAAVRIAENFIGPI
+1412 ENFIQNAPYFSSQQRSADDLRHETQREAGQGGL
-1426 NRDSRATNSNSG
+1426 NMQNHSGAKNSCALRGDFKKLADDAASKDWLERAARNIAGSG
-1438 ERFAAANVCSA
+1438 E
-1449 AGKTENST
+1449 K
-1457 SNSEAYDAEQNFA
+1457 
-1470 YAPNSTSARSLNSA
+1470 
-1484 GEINYDLSI
+1484 
-1493 NTANSTANSISN
+1493 NTH

-1510 SDGEAPW
+1510 IAQASALNLINSESKNAADADQIPQNGACAP
-1517 SFGDECYVIDYK
+1517 SFEGECYVIDYE
-1529 EAFLQALHDEPRLA
+1529 EAFLQALSDEPRLA

-1581 TCEKLRARGIKFHLN
+1581 TCAKLRERGIKFHLN
-1596 RAVPCNDSGI
+1596 RTVPCNDSGI
-1606 AYGQLAAYISEI
+1606 AYGQLAAYLSEI

>member
-1 MKVAKFEIFGAV
+1 MKAAKFEIFGAV

-20 FVYKLSVDLGLKGE
+20 FVYKLAVDLGLKGE

-51 ELQKSSIDKNFAPL
+51 EPQKGSMDKNSAPL
-65 NLNEPN
+65 NLDEPN
-71 SNEIQAQKV
+71 SNEIQVQKV

-86 SLNSAESDSNKA
+86 SLNSAESDSNKT

-111 ESSFSPQNAPNSPS
+111 KSSFSPQNASNSPN
-125 DLTGLPRDLAN
+125 DLTGSPRDLAN
-136 NLANLPDLDLTS
+136 DLANPPDLDLMSLPHDLTS
-148 DSQAAASEKF
+148 DSQAASSGKF
-158 LPNLFETDLNEQDSI
+158 LPNLFETDLNEQGSI

-180 NFVVQNSSQ
+180 NSVVQNSSQ
-189 QRGISQNESPQGLQN
+189 QRGMSQNESLQGLQN

-209 LGAKEDLK
+209 QDAKGDLQ
-217 GFKRNPQSTEQNPRE
+217 GFKHDSQSAEQDLRE
-232 EEILKIFEQRLRS
+232 EEILKIFKQRLRN

-251 RIDRIIR
+251 RIDKIIR

-266 AQNFTDF
+266 TQNFTDF

-331 DRANTT
+331 DRASTT

-370 PQLFLCSAGG
+370 PQLFLCGVRG
-380 EILSSGKEAIAR
+380 EILSSGEEAIAR

-439 MCRDAAQVWRA
+439 MCRDAAQAWRA

-464 VKPIVILKKREFV
+464 IKPIVILKKREFV
-477 WHTEA
+477 WCTLTD
-482 GFAADFG
+482 FAADFG
-489 TQNLKARGENFISPR
+489 TQNLKAQGKNPISPR

-509 EESAQG
+509 EEAAQE
-515 QGSALQNLRNLAA
+515 QDSELQNLRNFAA
-528 QNFSTH
+528 QKFSTQSAE
-534 NAGVC
+534 NCAKQGVL
-539 AEQGGLHSAQIFS
+539 QSAQILS
-552 KTARRNFACDMLAAD
+552 KTTHRNFAYDMLAAD
-567 DSQSTAN
+567 DSQCAVN
-574 ESERAYDG
+574 KLERAYDE
-582 SDLQR
+582 SDLQC
-587 AAKNLSLPQA
+587 AAKNLSSPQA
-597 EGGLELRHTTDK
+597 EGGLELRHTTNK
-609 LNLQPAADSQDL
+609 LNLQPAVDSRDS
-621 RCVVNGLDSR
+621 RCVANGPDSR
-631 LATDKSISQNSANIQ
+631 LATDESISQNLANIQ
-646 GLRHAANANLQSMDA
+646 GLRHVEDGVDLQRAA
-661 NSSLLQVAGE
+661 
-671 LEPRQ
+671 
-676 IINEPNLQLAAD
+676 
-688 NRNSQCVAS
+688 C

-708 GSCSAQACTPDA
+708 GSCSAQACVADV
-720 RGAHS
+720 RGAYL
-725 DSEGDFVR
+725 DNEGDFVR
-733 LPASFSAIFKAGA
+733 LPASFSAIFRAGA
-746 IFIAPSMAPNL
+746 IFIAPSVAPNL

-826 AFLQEFKK
+826 AFLQEIKK
-834 EAASANVNDRTNDIY
+834 EAASAKANDRTHDIY
-849 TLETKAHSENMAQN
+849 TLETQAHSENMARN
-863 FEAPHTMSLPSID
+863 FEAPHAMSLPSID

-887 QLNENTSNSKSDAL
+887 RLNENTSNSKSDNL
-901 KRANFKQSSKC
+901 KRANSKQGSKR

-935 EKAKNE
+935 KKAKNE

-949 ICDAT
+949 ICDAAA
-954 IADESTDAAIDSCD
+954 ADESADAVIDSCD
-968 AFSDDGRDVVA
+968 ALSDDGHNVVA

-986 ASLNFKNSTTL
+986 ASLNFKN
-997 IDMKRRSPENAKNFK
+997 
-1012 KAKGEQGAATL
+1012 GVATL
-1023 SDKFGAAPSNLK
+1023 SDKFGAAFSNLK

-1040 SSEVKHNIAVPDSE
+1040 SSETKHNIAAPDSE
-1054 RFVTSNSK
+1054 RFATSN
-1062 RDATPG
+1062 G

-1077 NGVAALNFKSAND
+1077 NDATALNFKSAND

-1096 NHALFLRTSRGMN
+1096 NRALFLRTSRGMN
-1109 PKIFPSKFQLK
+1109 PKIFPSKFHLK

-1161 ALLNMF
+1161 ALLDMF

-1215 NELLFSG
+1215 NELLFSS

-1237 DGKIWGGEVMIF
+1237 DGTIWGGEVMVF
-1249 NEFGFNRVAKFDEIA
+1249 DPHGYRRVAKFDEIA
-1264 LLGGENAI
+1264 LIGGENAI

-1292 HEFLAKFNAS
+1292 REFLAKFSAS
-1302 EVANLEKITPRA
+1302 EVANLEKIAPRA

-1327 AAIICDLRAVSFDGE
+1327 AAVICDLRTVSFDGE

-1364 RANGVG
+1364 KAGAA
-1370 VLSEKS
+1370 SEAGIFDEIKS
-1376 LVGSVASP
+1376 SIDSAVRMP
-1384 SEKFVAAKNPIRSA
+1384 EKFGAAKNPIRSA

-1412 DAAVRIAENFIGPI
+1412 DAAVRIAENFSGSI

-1438 ERFAAANVCSA
+1438 ERFAATNAANVCGLASDA
-1449 AGKTENST
+1449 ENSA
-1457 SNSEAYDAEQNFA
+1457 SNSEAYDTKYFA
-1470 YAPNSTSARSLNSA
+1470 YAPNSASAQGLNSA
-1484 GEINYDLSI
+1484 GEINYDLSM
-1493 NTANSTANSISN
+1493 NAANSKSNS
-1505 AAANS
+1505 AANS

-1517 SFGDECYVIDYK
+1517 SLEGECYVIDYE
-1529 EAFLQALHDEPRLA
+1529 EAFLQALRDEPRLA

-1548 NAIANFIAE
+1548 NGLANFIAE

-1563 LEVVLSGGVF
+1563 LEVALSGGVF

-1606 AYGQLAAYISEI
+1606 AYGQLAAYLSEI

>member
-1 MKVAKFEIFGAV
+1 MKAAKFEIFGAV

-20 FVYKLSVDLGLKGE
+20 FVYKLAVDLGLKGE

-51 ELQKSSIDKNFAPL
+51 EPQKGLIDKNSAPL
-65 NLNEPN
+65 NLDEPN
-71 SNEIQAQKV
+71 SNKIQAQKV

-86 SLNSAESDSNKA
+86 SLNSTKSDSNETA
-98 ANSSLNFA
+98 SSSLNFTG
-106 SSNLN
+106 SNLN
-111 ESSFSPQNAPNSPS
+111 LNSISLQSAPN
-125 DLTGLPRDLAN
+125 LPNDSLRDLAN
-136 NLANLPDLDLTS
+136 DLANPPDLMSLPHDLTR
-148 DSQAAASEKF
+148 DFQAAESEKF
-158 LPNLFETDLNEQDSI
+158 LLNLFETDLNEQDSI

-180 NFVVQNSSQ
+180 DFIVQNSSQ
-189 QRGISQNESPQGLQN
+189 QRGTSQNESLQDLQN
-204 IKRDL
+204 IKYNL
-209 LGAKEDLK
+209 QGAKEDLK
-217 GFKRNPQSTEQNPRE
+217 GFKRDPQSTEQYLRE
-232 EEILKIFEQRLRS
+232 EEILKIFERRLRS

-258 TDLNTQDF
+258 ADINTQDF

-337 MRAFEM
+337 MREFEM

-370 PQLFLCSAGG
+370 PQLFLCGTGG
-380 EILSSGKEAIAR
+380 EILSSGEEAIAR

-439 MCRDAAQVWRA
+439 MCRDAAQAGRA
-450 ASLSAEEEALIDCN
+450 ANLSAEEEALIDCN
-464 VKPIVILKKREFV
+464 IKPIVILKKREFV
-477 WHTEA
+477 WRTEA

-489 TQNLKARGENFISPR
+489 TQNLKAQSKNPILPK

-515 QGSALQNLRNLAA
+515 QGSALQNLRNSVEK
-528 QNFSTH
+528 NFSTQSAE
-534 NAGVC
+534 NC
-539 AEQGGLHSAQIFS
+539 AEQGILQSAQIFS
-552 KTARRNFACDMLAAD
+552 KTAHRNFACDTLGAD
-567 DSQSTAN
+567 DSQCAVN
-574 ESERAYDG
+574 ELERAYDG
-582 SDLQR
+582 SDLQCV
-587 AAKNLSLPQA
+587 AKNLNSPQA
-597 EGGLELRHTTDK
+597 VSEAQATTNELKSQFAANGRE
-609 LNLQPAADSQDL
+609 LQYVS
-621 RCVVNGLDSR
+621 LDSW
-631 LATDKSISQNSANIQ
+631 
-646 GLRHAANANLQSMDA
+646 HADEQ
-661 NSSLLQVAGE
+661 
-671 LEPRQ
+671 
-676 IINEPNLQLAAD
+676 NLQLSTKISDSWLATNEPVSRSSANTSSLQYAAD
-688 NRNSQCVAS
+688 RTNSRCGACEQDLQNAANKADLQRSAS

-708 GSCSAQACTPDA
+708 GSCSAQACTADA

-733 LPASFSAIFKAGA
+733 LPASFSAIFRAGA
-746 IFIAPSMAPNL
+746 IFIAPSVAPNL

-769 HLLLFEYFDR
+769 HLLFFEYFDR

-792 IIFNAEE
+792 IIFSSEE

-826 AFLQEFKK
+826 AFLPQF
-834 EAASANVNDRTNDIY
+834 EARASAPGSKTAYSSAKNSI
-849 TLETKAHSENMAQN
+849 LAQN
-863 FEAPHTMSLPSID
+863 SAINSADAQTLTAPQNFKENFAAEINSDCETESVRAAGLANSASALNSTNAVNLAD
-876 TKSDLNVIIKR
+876 AAKSASTTNLASYTNFSA
-887 QLNENTSNSKSDAL
+887 EEDAL
-901 KRANFKQSSKC
+901 NR
-912 DPSEG
+912 
-917 LQSSQ
+917 
-922 VAVCE
+922 
-927 LKNSQNLS
+927 
-935 EKAKNE
+935 
-941 QESAALGS
+941 
-949 ICDAT
+949 
-954 IADESTDAAIDSCD
+954 
-968 AFSDDGRDVVA
+968 
-979 SNDERDG
+979 
-986 ASLNFKNSTTL
+986 
-997 IDMKRRSPENAKNFK
+997 
-1012 KAKGEQGAATL
+1012 
-1023 SDKFGAAPSNLK
+1023 
-1035 SDVAA
+1035 
-1040 SSEVKHNIAVPDSE
+1040 
-1054 RFVTSNSK
+1054 
-1062 RDATPG
+1062 
-1068 SQDTTLNFK
+1068 
-1077 NGVAALNFKSAND
+1077 
-1090 QASGIL
+1090 
-1096 NHALFLRTSRGMN
+1096 ALFLRISRGMN
-1109 PKIFPSKFQLK
+1109 PKIFPSKFRLK

-1132 EFAIYKDGQ
+1132 QFAIYKDGQ

-1161 ALLNMF
+1161 ALLDMF

-1186 SHTRFFEQRGYPVI
+1186 SHTRFFEQRGYPVV

-1215 NELLFSG
+1215 NDLLFSG

-1237 DGKIWGGEVMIF
+1237 DGTIWGGEVMIF
-1249 NEFGFNRVAKFDEIA
+1249 DPRGYRRVAKFDEIA
-1264 LLGGENAI
+1264 LIGGENAI

-1279 LALIFKFNAKGAA
+1279 LALVFKFNAKGTAR
-1292 HEFLAKFNAS
+1292 EFLAKFNAS
-1302 EVANLEKITPRA
+1302 EVANLEKIAPRA
-1314 VRSSSLGRLFDAF
+1314 IRSSSLGRLFDAF
-1327 AAIICDLRAVSFDGE
+1327 AAVICDLRAISFDGE

-1364 RANGVG
+1364 KAGAA
-1370 VLSEKS
+1370 SEAGIFDEIKS
-1376 LVGSVASP
+1376 SIDSAVRMP
-1384 SEKFVAAKNPIRSA
+1384 EKFGAAKNPIRSA

-1412 DAAVRIAENFIGPI
+1412 DAAVRIAENFSGSI

-1438 ERFAAANVCSA
+1438 ERFAAANAANVCGSASDAENSA
-1449 AGKTENST
+1449 ANST
-1457 SNSEAYDAEQNFA
+1457 IGDTEQNFA
-1470 YAPNSTSARSLNSA
+1470 YAPNSTNARSLNSA

-1517 SFGDECYVIDYK
+1517 SLGGECYVIDYEK
-1529 EAFLQALHDEPRLA
+1529 AFLQALRDEPRLA

-1563 LEVVLSGGVF
+1563 LEVALSGGVF

-1581 TCEKLRARGIKFHLN
+1581 TCKKLRARGIKFHLN
-1596 RAVPCNDSGI
+1596 REIPCNDSGI
-1606 AYGQLAAYISEI
+1606 AYGQLAAYLSEI

>member
-1 MKVAKFEIFGAV
+1 MKAAKFEVFGAV

-20 FVYKLSVDLGLKGE
+20 FVYKLAVDLGLKGE

-51 ELQKSSIDKNFAPL
+51 EPQKGSIDKNFAPL
-65 NLNEPN
+65 NFDQLNF
-71 SNEIQAQKV
+71 NENQAQKV

-86 SLNSAESDSNKA
+86 SLNSAEADSSETA
-98 ANSSLNFA
+98 SSSLNFTG
-106 SSNLN
+106 SNL
-111 ESSFSPQNAPNSPS
+111 SQDSISPQSAPSSPNNSVGS
-125 DLTGLPRDLAN
+125 LRDLAN
-136 NLANLPDLDLTS
+136 DLANLPDLTSLPHDLT
-148 DSQAAASEKF
+148 DDLQAAASEKF
-158 LPNLFETDLNEQDSI
+158 LPNLFKTDLNEQGSI

-180 NFVVQNSSQ
+180 NFIVQNSSQ
-189 QRGISQNESPQGLQN
+189 QRGMSQNESSQGLQN

-209 LGAKEDLK
+209 QGAKRDLQD
-217 GFKRNPQSTEQNPRE
+217 FKHDPQSTEQDLRE
-232 EEILKIFEQRLRS
+232 EEILKIFEERLRG

-251 RIDRIIR
+251 RIDKIIR

-266 AQNFTDF
+266 MQNFTDF
-273 KITQSKEGRKFNP
+273 KITQSKDGRKFNP

-370 PQLFLCSAGG
+370 PQLFLCGAGG
-380 EILSSGKEAIAR
+380 EILSSGEEAIAR

-413 VCDATNERAVRML
+413 VCDATNERAVHML

-439 MCRDAAQVWRA
+439 MCRDAAQAYRS

-477 WHTEA
+477 WRTLA
-482 GFAADFG
+482 SFAANFG
-489 TQNLKARGENFISPR
+489 TQNLKTRGENSISPR

-509 EESAQG
+509 EESAQE
-515 QGSALQNLRNLAA
+515 QDSELQNLRNFAA
-528 QNFSTH
+528 QNFSTQ
-534 NAGVC
+534 NIGVC
-539 AEQGGLHSAQIFS
+539 AEQGRLQSAQILS
-552 KTARRNFACDMLAAD
+552 KTTHRNFACDTLAAD
-567 DSQSTAN
+567 DSQCAAN
-574 ESERAYDG
+574 KLKYASDRSG
-582 SDLQR
+582 SQY

-597 EGGLELRHTTDK
+597 EGELKLRHTANE
-609 LNLQPAADSQDL
+609 LNLQSAADSQDL
-621 RCVVNGLDSR
+621 QCAAKKPDSW
-631 LATDKSISQNSANIQ
+631 LATDEYISQNSANMQ
-646 GLRHAANANLQSMDA
+646 GLRHAEDGVDLQRS
-661 NSSLLQVAGE
+661 V
-671 LEPRQ
+671 
-676 IINEPNLQLAAD
+676 
-688 NRNSQCVAS
+688 S

-708 GSCSAQACTPDA
+708 GSCSAQACTADA
-720 RGAHS
+720 CGAHS

-733 LPASFSAIFKAGA
+733 LPASFSAIFRTGA
-746 IFIAPSMAPNL
+746 IFIAPSVAPNL

-792 IIFNAEE
+792 IIFSSEE

-834 EAASANVNDRTNDIY
+834 EAASAKANDRTHDIY
-849 TLETKAHSENMAQN
+849 TLETQTHSENMARN
-863 FEAPHTMSLPSID
+863 FEAPHAMSLPSID

-887 QLNENTSNSKSDAL
+887 QANENTSNSKSDDL
-901 KRANFKQSSKC
+901 KRANSKQGSKR

-935 EKAKNE
+935 KKAKNE

-949 ICDAT
+949 ICDA
-954 IADESTDAAIDSCD
+954 AAANKSAAAAIDSCD
-968 AFSDDGRDVVA
+968 ALSDDGHNVVA

-986 ASLNFKNSTTL
+986 ASLNFKNGVAL

-1040 SSEVKHNIAVPDSE
+1040 SSEVMHNIAVPDSE
-1054 RFVTSNSK
+1054 RFATSNSK
-1062 RDATPG
+1062 RGAIPG

-1096 NHALFLRTSRGMN
+1096 DRALFLRTSRGMN
-1109 PKIFPSKFQLK
+1109 PKIFPSKFRAK

-1141 IFISPYIGDLKNVA
+1141 IFISPYIGDL
-1155 TNERFF
+1155 
-1161 ALLNMF
+1161 
-1167 VRAYELK
+1167 
-1174 FDAVIADLHPQF
+1174 
-1186 SHTRFFEQRGYPVI
+1186 
-1200 RYQHHFAHLVSNLAQ
+1200 
-1215 NELLFSG
+1215 
-1222 KKYLGFCFDGTGYGT
+1222 
-1237 DGKIWGGEVMIF
+1237 
-1249 NEFGFNRVAKFDEIA
+1249 
-1264 LLGGENAI
+1264 
-1272 KNIYKLA
+1272 
-1279 LALIFKFNAKGAA
+1279 
-1292 HEFLAKFNAS
+1292 
-1302 EVANLEKITPRA
+1302 
-1314 VRSSSLGRLFDAF
+1314 
-1327 AAIICDLRAVSFDGE
+1327 
-1342 AGMRLENL
+1342 
-1350 YIDGCEQSYKFALK
+1350 
-1364 RANGVG
+1364 
-1370 VLSEKS
+1370 
-1376 LVGSVASP
+1376 
-1384 SEKFVAAKNPIRSA
+1384 
-1398 EREDKSGVCRGNSI
+1398 
-1412 DAAVRIAENFIGPI
+1412 
-1426 NRDSRATNSNSG
+1426 
-1438 ERFAAANVCSA
+1438 
-1449 AGKTENST
+1449 
-1457 SNSEAYDAEQNFA
+1457 
-1470 YAPNSTSARSLNSA
+1470 
-1484 GEINYDLSI
+1484 
-1493 NTANSTANSISN
+1493 
-1505 AAANS
+1505 
-1510 SDGEAPW
+1510 
-1517 SFGDECYVIDYK
+1517 
-1529 EAFLQALHDEPRLA
+1529 
-1543 ATKFI
+1543 
-1548 NAIANFIAE
+1548 
-1557 FAEGFG
+1557 
-1563 LEVVLSGGVF
+1563 
-1573 QNATLLNL
+1573 
-1581 TCEKLRARGIKFHLN
+1581 
-1596 RAVPCNDSGI
+1596 
-1606 AYGQLAAYISEI
+1606 
-1618 SR
+1618 

>member
-1 MKVAKFEIFGAV
+1 MYARCERNLLAKQLLRRKIYESTCMKAAKFEIFGAV

-20 FVYKLSVDLGLKGE
+20 FVYKLAVDLGLKGE

-51 ELQKSSIDKNFAPL
+51 EPQKGSIDKNYTLL
-65 NLNEPN
+65 NLDEPN

-80 SSSAAR
+80 SSSAAQ
-86 SLNSAESDSNKA
+86 SLNSAESDSNEV

-111 ESSFSPQNAPNSPS
+111 ESSFSPQSAPNSPS
-125 DLTGLPRDLAN
+125 DLTGSPRDLAN
-136 NLANLPDLDLTS
+136 SLASMSDLTSLPHNLTS
-148 DSQAAASEKF
+148 DSQAAASGKF
-158 LPNLFETDLNEQDSI
+158 LPNLFETDLNEQGSI

-180 NFVVQNSSQ
+180 NFIVQNSSQ
-189 QRGISQNESPQGLQN
+189 QCGTSQNESLQGLQS
-204 IKRDL
+204 DL
-209 LGAKEDLK
+209 QGAKGDLQ
-217 GFKRNPQSTEQNPRE
+217 GFKRDPQSVEQDLRE
-232 EEILKIFEQRLRS
+232 EEILKIFERCLRS

-251 RIDRIIR
+251 RIDRVIR
-258 TDLNTQDF
+258 TEINTQDF
-266 AQNFTDF
+266 TQNFTDF

-380 EILSSGKEAIAR
+380 EILSSGEDAIAR

-439 MCRDAAQVWRA
+439 MCRDAAQAGRA
-450 ASLSAEEEALIDCN
+450 ASLSAEEKALIDCN
-464 VKPIVILKKREFV
+464 VKPIVILKKREFS
-477 WHTEA
+477 WRTLT

-489 TQNLKARGENFISPR
+489 TQNLKAQGENSISPK

-509 EESAQG
+509 EKSAQG
-515 QGSALQNLRNLAA
+515 QGSALQNLRNFAA
-528 QNFSTH
+528 QKFSTQS
-534 NAGVC
+534 AEDC
-539 AEQGGLHSAQIFS
+539 AEQGELQSAQIFS
-552 KTARRNFACDMLAAD
+552 KTTHRNFACDMLAAD
-567 DSQSTAN
+567 DSQCAAN
-574 ESERAYDG
+574 KLERAYDR

-587 AAKNLSLPQA
+587 AAKNLSSLQA
-597 EGGLELRHTTDK
+597 EGELELRHTTNE
-609 LNLQPAADSQDL
+609 LNLQSAVDSQDSQ
-621 RCVVNGLDSR
+621 CVANEPDFR
-631 LATDKSISQNSANIQ
+631 LATDESISQNSADIQ
-646 GLRHAANANLQSMDA
+646 DLRHTEDRVDSQR
-661 NSSLLQVAGE
+661 VA
-671 LEPRQ
+671 
-676 IINEPNLQLAAD
+676 
-688 NRNSQCVAS
+688 C

-708 GSCSAQACTPDA
+708 DSCSTQARAANAHGACSA
-720 RGAHS
+720 NRGN
-725 DSEGDFVR
+725 FVR

-746 IFIAPSMAPNL
+746 IFIAPSVAPNL

-792 IIFNAEE
+792 IIFSSEE

-826 AFLQEFKK
+826 AFLQELKK
-834 EAASANVNDRTNDIY
+834 GVGGAKANDRTHDIY
-849 TLETKAHSENMAQN
+849 TLETRAHSKNMVQN
-863 FEAPHTMSLPSID
+863 FEAPHAMSLPSID

-887 QLNENTSNSKSDAL
+887 QPNENTSNSKSDAL
-901 KRANFKQSSKC
+901 KRANSKQSSKC

-968 AFSDDGRDVVA
+968 AFSDDGRDAVA

-1077 NGVAALNFKSAND
+1077 NGDAALNFKSAND

-1096 NHALFLRTSRGMN
+1096 NRALFLRTSRGMN

-1132 EFAIYKDGQ
+1132 QFAIYKDGQ

-1161 ALLNMF
+1161 ALLDMF

-1174 FDAVIADLHPQF
+1174 FDAIIADLHPQF
-1186 SHTRFFEQRGYPVI
+1186 SHTRFFEQRGYPMI

-1237 DGKIWGGEVMIF
+1237 DGTIWGGEVMVF
-1249 NEFGFNRVAKFDEIA
+1249 DPHGYRRVAKFDEIA
-1264 LLGGENAI
+1264 LIGGENAI

-1279 LALIFKFNAKGAA
+1279 LALVFKFNANDAA
-1292 HEFLAKFNAS
+1292 REFLAKFNAS
-1302 EVANLEKITPRA
+1302 EIANLEKIAPRA
-1314 VRSSSLGRLFDAF
+1314 IRSSSLGRLFDAF
-1327 AAIICDLRAVSFDGE
+1327 AAVICNLRTVSFDGE

-1350 YIDGCEQSYKFALK
+1350 YINGCEQSYEFRLRKE
-1364 RANGVG
+1364 G
-1370 VLSEKS
+1370 
-1376 LVGSVASP
+1376 
-1384 SEKFVAAKNPIRSA
+1384 
-1398 EREDKSGVCRGNSI
+1398 
-1412 DAAVRIAENFIGPI
+1412 ENFIQNVPHSALQQRSADDLAREAGQCGL
-1426 NRDSRATNSNSG
+1426 NAQNHSDAKNSYALQDDFKELADDTASKNELERAAENIAGGG
-1438 ERFAAANVCSA
+1438 ENNANVAANSIKQASA
-1449 AGKTENST
+1449 LNLIKLESKNAS
-1457 SNSEAYDAEQNFA
+1457 SADQSPQNRA
-1470 YAPNSTSARSLNSA
+1470 YAPSLE
-1484 GEINYDLSI
+1484 G
-1493 NTANSTANSISN
+1493 
-1505 AAANS
+1505 
-1510 SDGEAPW
+1510 
-1517 SFGDECYVIDYK
+1517 ECYVIDYK
-1529 EAFLQALHDEPRLA
+1529 EAFLQALRDEPRLA

-1548 NAIANFIAE
+1548 NAIANFITD
-1557 FAEGFG
+1557 FAEGAG
-1563 LEVVLSGGVF
+1563 LEVALSGGVF

-1596 RAVPCNDSGI
+1596 RAIPCNDSGI
-1606 AYGQLAAYISEI
+1606 AYGQLAAYLSEI

>member
-1 MKVAKFEIFGAV
+1 MSACSERNLLAKQLLWRAIYESMCMKAAKFEVFGAV

-20 FVYKLSVDLGLKGE
+20 FVYKLAVDLGLKGE

-45 VCADLS
+45 VCAELS
-51 ELQKSSIDKNFAPL
+51 EPQKGSIDKNFTPL
-65 NLNEPN
+65 NFDQPN
-71 SNEIQAQKV
+71 FNEIQAQKV
-80 SSSAAR
+80 SLSAAR
-86 SLNSAESDSNKA
+86 SLNFTEADSNEV

-111 ESSFSPQNAPNSPS
+111 ESSFSPQNAPNSPNDS
-125 DLTGLPRDLAN
+125 TDSSCDLAN
-136 NLANLPDLDLTS
+136 SLLNLHNLTSLPHDLT
-148 DSQAAASEKF
+148 DDLQTAASEKF
-158 LPNLFETDLNEQDSI
+158 LPNLFETDLNEQGSI

-180 NFVVQNSSQ
+180 DFIVQNSSQ
-189 QRGISQNESPQGLQN
+189 QRGTSQNESLQDLQN
-204 IKRDL
+204 IKYNL
-209 LGAKEDLK
+209 QGAKEDLK
-217 GFKRNPQSTEQNPRE
+217 GFKHDSQSAEQDLRE

-251 RIDRIIR
+251 RIDKIIR

-266 AQNFTDF
+266 TQNFTDF

-370 PQLFLCSAGG
+370 PQLFLCGAGG
-380 EILSSGKEAIAR
+380 EILSSGEEAIAR

-439 MCRDAAQVWRA
+439 MCRDAAQAWRA

-477 WHTEA
+477 WRTEA

-489 TQNLKARGENFISPR
+489 TQNLKARGENSISPR

-509 EESAQG
+509 EEAAQE
-515 QGSALQNLRNLAA
+515 QDSELQNLRNFVA
-528 QNFSTH
+528 QKFSTQS
-534 NAGVC
+534 AEDYV
-539 AEQGGLHSAQIFS
+539 EQGGLQNAQIFS
-552 KTARRNFACDMLAAD
+552 KTAHRNFACDMLTAD
-567 DSQSTAN
+567 DLQSATN
-574 ESERAYDG
+574 ELERAYDE
-582 SDLQR
+582 SDLQCS
-587 AAKNLSLPQA
+587 AKNLSSPQA
-597 EGGLELRHTTDK
+597 EGELELRHTTNK
-609 LNLQPAADSQDL
+609 LNLQSAADSQDL
-621 RCVVNGLDSR
+621 RCAANELDFR
-631 LATDKSISQNSANIQ
+631 LATDEPISQNSANIR
-646 GLRHAANANLQSMDA
+646 GLRHAEDGVGSQRAACESDL
-661 NSSLLQVAGE
+661 
-671 LEPRQ
+671 RQ
-676 IINEPNLQLAAD
+676 KI
-688 NRNSQCVAS
+688 NSQDSCFVQACVA
-697 EPSPQQTINLQ
+697 E
-708 GSCSAQACTPDA
+708 AH
-720 RGAHS
+720 GAYS

-733 LPASFSAIFKAGA
+733 LPASFSAIFRAGM
-746 IFIAPSMAPNL
+746 IFIAPSVAPDL

-792 IIFNAEE
+792 IIFSSEQ
-799 LRAKLGGVISFY
+799 LREKLGGVISFY

-826 AFLQEFKK
+826 AFVPRFASLVPKS
-834 EAASANVNDRTNDIY
+834 EAAQSISQNFRSPQSAPFVNDQAPQKNGS
-849 TLETKAHSENMAQN
+849 TKE
-863 FEAPHTMSLPSID
+863 
-876 TKSDLNVIIKR
+876 
-887 QLNENTSNSKSDAL
+887 
-901 KRANFKQSSKC
+901 
-912 DPSEG
+912 
-917 LQSSQ
+917 
-922 VAVCE
+922 
-927 LKNSQNLS
+927 QNLLQ
-935 EKAKNE
+935 KA
-941 QESAALGS
+941 
-949 ICDAT
+949 
-954 IADESTDAAIDSCD
+954 
-968 AFSDDGRDVVA
+968 DVVA
-979 SNDERDG
+979 AEKQN
-986 ASLNFKNSTTL
+986 ASQKLSY
-997 IDMKRRSPENAKNFK
+997 IAK
-1012 KAKGEQGAATL
+1012 EEATQ
-1023 SDKFGAAPSNLK
+1023 SFGARGLGAQRDL
-1035 SDVAA
+1035 A
-1040 SSEVKHNIAVPDSE
+1040 SGVFSCGADMSPREPA
-1054 RFVTSNSK
+1054 TK
-1062 RDATPG
+1062 RDFMRE
-1068 SQDTTLNFK
+1068 LLRNR
-1077 NGVAALNFKSAND
+1077 
-1090 QASGIL
+1090 
-1096 NHALFLRTSRGMN
+1096 ALFLRTSRGMN

-1161 ALLNMF
+1161 ALLDMF

-1186 SHTRFFEQRGYPVI
+1186 LHTRFFEQRGYPVV

-1215 NELLFSG
+1215 NDLLFSG

-1237 DGKIWGGEVMIF
+1237 DSTIWGGEVMVF
-1249 NEFGFNRVAKFDEIA
+1249 DPRGYRRVAKFDEIA
-1264 LLGGENAI
+1264 LIGGESAI

-1279 LALIFKFNAKGAA
+1279 LALVFKFNAKDAA
-1292 HEFLAKFNAS
+1292 REFLAKFNAS
-1302 EVANLEKITPRA
+1302 EVANLEKIAPRA

-1327 AAIICDLRAVSFDGE
+1327 AAVICDLRAVSFDGE

-1350 YIDGCEQSYKFALK
+1350 YIQGCEQSYKFRLK
-1364 RANGVG
+1364 KAG
-1370 VLSEKS
+1370 
-1376 LVGSVASP
+1376 
-1384 SEKFVAAKNPIRSA
+1384 
-1398 EREDKSGVCRGNSI
+1398 
-1412 DAAVRIAENFIGPI
+1412 ENFIQNAPYSASQQRGVDDLRHETQREAKQGGL
-1426 NRDSRATNSNSG
+1426 NAQNHSGAKNSCALRGDFKELKGDMASKNELERAAENIVGGGEKNTNI
-1438 ERFAAANVCSA
+1438 A
-1449 AGKTENST
+1449 
-1457 SNSEAYDAEQNFA
+1457 
-1470 YAPNSTSARSLNSA
+1470 
-1484 GEINYDLSI
+1484 
-1493 NTANSTANSISN
+1493 ANSIKQASALN
-1505 AAANS
+1505 LINLESKDAS
-1510 SDGEAPW
+1510 SADQSPQNRACAP
-1517 SFGDECYVIDYK
+1517 SLEGECYVIDYE
-1529 EAFLQALHDEPRLA
+1529 EAFLQALSDEPGLA

-1548 NAIANFIAE
+1548 NGLANFIAE
-1557 FAEGFG
+1557 FAEDFG
-1563 LEVVLSGGVF
+1563 LEVALSGGVF

-1581 TCEKLRARGIKFHLN
+1581 TCAKLRARGIKFHLN

-1606 AYGQLAAYISEI
+1606 AYGQLAAYLSEI